1 MMANTGNM
9 PEALDVAG
17 SKHAPEAKYT
27 PEEIIA
33 KLQAHPKFGS
43 QIKPITKHQ
52 SAIISSGL
60 EPAVVIAGAG
70 SGKTETMSNRVLYL
84 VANGFATP
92 DQILGLTFT
101 RKAAGELS
109 VRIRKRLRQ
118 LSQLPE
124 FKHITTHSTA
134 VTTYHSYAGKLLS
147 EHAIRYGIDADAEPL
162 GEAAIW
168 QIASDVVRNWSDDSY
183 RNDSAVSTVIK
194 DLLGLSKFMLE
205 HQVAASDIKT
215 IGDEMLER
223 LQALAGSTNED
234 TRAVARAMRQRNSL
248 LPMVEAF
255 MERRKA
261 AGELSFDD
269 QMSLAA
275 DIAQNFVD
283 VGTLERGKFTVVLL
297 DEYQDTSQS
306 QVRMLSSLFGNSVSE
321 TGHPVMAVGD
331 PSQAIYTWRGA
342 SAGTMASFHK
352 YFPKAAGQTG
362 IEQFSLPTTFRNDKI
377 ILAAANTISEQIK
390 ADGGQQVVEL
400 EARNGAGEGELA
412 YGVYETVETESQAI
426 AEYFKAL
433 WNPESN
439 KSFAVLVRK
448 RSQIASIENALHEQG
463 LPVEVIGIGGL
474 IHIPEV
480 ADVVTLMK
488 IITDPDSGSSLMR
501 HLTGPRINL
510 GPRDIAALG
519 TFSRER
525 ATAMH
530 ADSKSFIKKIA
541 AGNPDQLEADDQFSG
556 SIIDALDEI
565 SSAHKHTFSEV
576 GYKRL
581 VVFAQD
587 LRRLRS
593 RAGGQITDLITEI
606 ENYLTL
612 ESELTL
618 REGSQSGRRHLDRFL
633 DEAAKFERSGGSV
646 SAFLDWLDI
655 ASDEEGGLKVGAPEV
670 RTDVVQI
677 LTVHMAKGAEWD
689 VVAIPG
695 LSEGTF
701 PGVNRSDPDN
711 WLKNEK
717 HVPFALRGDAHEL
730 PHFTLD
736 GITKNS
742 DAAKAIKEFAR
753 QCVDHIK
760 MREEM
765 RLAYVAVTRARTHL
779 ICTTA
784 WWRDGANWVS
794 PSNIFTLI
802 ATAASANG
810 GRLISDVAAPDETC
824 ENPTLENP
832 QTAAWPRDY
841 LGDKRAQ
848 FDAAIERVNASQ
860 VHPLVDSTDAEVN
873 SWIMDANS
881 LITEQRNRASDVVT
895 VALPTRLSTS
905 TLVALHE
912 NPQELALNIR
922 RPMPRGQDQYSRRGT
937 AFHLWVEQQFTDPAT
952 LFGEEYLDYLD
963 PLDDDSK
970 LEDLKAAWLKSVY
983 ANRTPARVE
992 VPFETT
998 IAGVLVRGRIDAVYK
1013 NPDGDGFQVVDW
1025 KTGSKQLGRSAQ
1037 VQLAMYRLAWAK
1049 LSGCDISKVSA
1060 AFHYVPTGIT
1070 DQPADLLDE
1079 AALIALISSVD
1090 EAQ

>member
-1 MMANTGNM
+1 M
-9 PEALDVAG
+9 
-17 SKHAPEAKYT
+17 SAKYT

-124 FKHITTHSTA
+124 FKHITSTSTA

-147 EHAIRYGIDADAEPL
+147 EHAIRYGIDADADPL

-194 DLLGLSKFMLE
+194 DLLGLSKLMLE
-205 HQVAASDIKT
+205 HQVKASDIEA
-215 IGDEMLER
+215 IGNEMLEK
-223 LQALAGSTNED
+223 LQLLGGSTNED
-234 TRAVARAMRQRNSL
+234 TRAVARAMQQRNSL
-248 LPMVEAF
+248 LPMVETF

-275 DIAQNFVD
+275 DIAQNFED
-283 VGTLERGKFTVVLL
+283 VGALERGKYTVVLL

-306 QVRMLSSLFGNSVSE
+306 QVRMLFSLYGA
-321 TGHPVMAVGD
+321 GHPVMAVGD

-352 YFPKAAGQTG
+352 YFPKAQGQTG
-362 IEQFSLPTTFRNDKI
+362 IEQFSLPTTFRNDTI
-377 ILAAANTISEQIK
+377 ILNAANAISAQIK

-400 EARNGAGEGELA
+400 EARTGAGAGELA
-412 YGVYETVETESQAI
+412 YGIYETVETESQAI
-426 AEYFKAL
+426 GEYFKAL
-433 WNPESN
+433 WNPDDN

-448 RSQIASIENALHEQG
+448 RSQIASIENALREQG

-488 IITDPDSGSSLMR
+488 IITDPDAGSSLMR

-519 TFSRER
+519 GFSRER
-525 ATAMH
+525 AKAMH

-565 SSAHKHTFSEV
+565 TTAKKNGFSDL
-576 GYKRL
+576 GYQRL
-581 VVFAQD
+581 VTFAQD

-593 RAGGQITDLITEI
+593 RAGGQITDLVTEI

-612 ESELTL
+612 ESEITL
-618 REGSQSGRRHLDRFL
+618 REGSQTGRRHLDRFL
-633 DEAAKFERSGGSV
+633 DEASKFERSGGSV
-646 SAFLDWLDI
+646 SAFLDWLDV

-689 VVAIPG
+689 VVAVPG

-730 PHFTLD
+730 PYFTLD

-742 DAAKAIKEFAR
+742 DASKAIKAFASE
-753 QCVDHIK
+753 CVDKIK

-765 RLAYVAVTRARTHL
+765 RLAYVAITRARTHL
-779 ICTTA
+779 ICTTS
-784 WWRDGANWVS
+784 WWRDGSKSVS

-802 ATAASANG
+802 AGAASAHG
-810 GRLISDVAAPDETC
+810 GRLISDIAAPEDGV

-832 QTAAWPRDY
+832 QTAVWPRDY
-841 LGDKRAQ
+841 LGNKRAQ
-848 FDAAIERVNASQ
+848 FDAAIELVNASD
-860 VHPLVDSTDAEVN
+860 VHSLIDSNDSEVN
-873 SWIMDANS
+873 SWIMDAHS
-881 LITEQRNRASDVVT
+881 LITEQRKRAIDVVE

-922 RPMPRGQDQYSRRGT
+922 RPIPRGQDQYSRRGT
-937 AFHLWVEQQFTDPAT
+937 AFHLWVERQFTDAAT
-952 LFGEEYLDYLD
+952 LFGDEYLDYLD

-970 LEDLKAAWLKSVY
+970 LEDLKAAWLKSTF

-998 IAGVLVRGRIDAVYK
+998 IAGVLIRGRIDAIYA
-1013 NPDGDGFQVVDW
+1013 DGDGFQVVDW
-1025 KTGSKQLGRSAQ
+1025 KTGSKQLGKSAQ

-1049 LSGCDISKVSA
+1049 LSGCDITKVSA
-1060 AFHYVPTGIT
+1060 AFYYVPSGVT

-1090 EAQ
+1090 PAS

>member
-1 MMANTGNM
+1 
-9 PEALDVAG
+9 
-17 SKHAPEAKYT
+17 
-27 PEEIIA
+27 
-33 KLQAHPKFGS
+33 
-43 QIKPITKHQ
+43 
-52 SAIISSGL
+52 
-60 EPAVVIAGAG
+60 
-70 SGKTETMSNRVLYL
+70 
-84 VANGFATP
+84 
-92 DQILGLTFT
+92 
-101 RKAAGELS
+101 
-109 VRIRKRLRQ
+109 
-118 LSQLPE
+118 
-124 FKHITTHSTA
+124 
-134 VTTYHSYAGKLLS
+134 
-147 EHAIRYGIDADAEPL
+147 
-162 GEAAIW
+162 
-168 QIASDVVRNWSDDSY
+168 
-183 RNDSAVSTVIK
+183 
-194 DLLGLSKFMLE
+194 MLE
-205 HQVAASDIKT
+205 HQVNAADIEV
-215 IGDEMLER
+215 IGNEMLEK
-223 LQALAGSTNED
+223 LQSLAGSTNED

-275 DIAQNFVD
+275 DIAQNFED
-283 VGTLERGKFTVVLL
+283 VGTLERGKYKIVLL

-306 QVRMLSSLFGNSVSE
+306 QVRMLSALYGNFVQE

-352 YFPKAAGQTG
+352 YFPKAEGQTG
-362 IEQFSLPTTFRNDKI
+362 TEQFSLPTTFRNDKI
-377 ILAAANTISEQIK
+377 ILAAANTISAEIK
-390 ADGGQQVVEL
+390 AAGGQQVVEL
-400 EARNGAGEGELA
+400 EASDNAGAGELA
-412 YGVYETVETESQAI
+412 YGIYETVETESQAI

-433 WNPESN
+433 WNPDAG
-439 KSFAVLVRK
+439 KSLAVLVRK
-448 RSQIASIENALHEQG
+448 RSQITSIENALREQG

-488 IITDPDSGSSLMR
+488 IITDPDAGSSLMR

-519 TFSRER
+519 AFSRER
-525 ATAMH
+525 AKAMH

-541 AGNPDQLEADDQFSG
+541 AGNPDQLEADDQFAG

-565 SSAHKHTFSEV
+565 TTAKKNSFSDL
-576 GYKRL
+576 GYQRL
-581 VVFAQD
+581 VSFAQD

-593 RAGGQITDLITEI
+593 RAGGQITDLVTEI

-612 ESELTL
+612 ESEITL
-618 REGSQSGRRHLDRFL
+618 REGTQTGRRHLDRFL
-633 DEAAKFERSGGSV
+633 DEASKFERSGGSV
-646 SAFLDWLDI
+646 SAFLDWLDV

-689 VVAIPG
+689 VVAVPG

-730 PHFTLD
+730 PYFSLD

-779 ICTTA
+779 ICTTS
-784 WWRDGANWVS
+784 WWRDGANSVS

-802 ATAASANG
+802 AGAASANG
-810 GRLISDVAAPDETC
+810 GRLISDVAAPDDDA
-824 ENPTLENP
+824 ENPTLENS
-832 QTAAWPRDY
+832 QTAVWPRDY

-848 FDAAIERVNASQ
+848 FDAAMELVKASD
-860 VHPLVDSTDAEVN
+860 VHPLIDSTDPEVN
-873 SWIMDANS
+873 SWIMDAHS
-881 LITEQRNRASDVVT
+881 LITEQRNRALDVLQ

-937 AFHLWVEQQFTDPAT
+937 AFHLWVEHQFTDAAT
-952 LFGEEYLDYLD
+952 LFGDEYLDYLD

-970 LEDLKAAWLKSVY
+970 LEDLKAKWLKSEF

-998 IAGVLVRGRIDAVYK
+998 IAGVLIRGRIDAIYA
-1013 NPDGDGFQVVDW
+1013 DGDGFQVVDW
-1025 KTGSKQLGRSAQ
+1025 KTGSKQLGKSAQ

-1049 LSGCDISKVSA
+1049 LSGCDISKISA

-1070 DQPADLLDE
+1070 DKPSDLLDE
-1079 AALIALISSVD
+1079 AALIALITSV
-1090 EAQ
+1090 ELPPQ

>member
-1 MMANTGNM
+1 MT
-9 PEALDVAG
+9 D
-17 SKHAPEAKYT
+17 AKYT
-27 PEEIIA
+27 PEQIIA

-124 FKHITTHSTA
+124 FKHITSTSTA

-194 DLLGLSKFMLE
+194 DLLGLSKLMLE
-205 HQVAASDIKT
+205 HQVKAADIES
-215 IGDEMLER
+215 IGNEMLER
-223 LQALAGSTNED
+223 LEALGGDTNDE
-234 TRAVARAMRQRNSL
+234 TRKVARAMHQRNSL

-275 DIAQNFVD
+275 DIAQNFED
-283 VGTLERGKFTVVLL
+283 VGVLERGKYKVVLL

-306 QVRMLSSLFGNSVSE
+306 QVRMLSSLYGA
-321 TGHPVMAVGD
+321 GHPVMAVGD

-352 YFPKAAGQTG
+352 YFPKAPGQTG
-362 IEQFSLPTTFRNDKI
+362 IEQFSLPTTFRNDAI
-377 ILAAANTISEQIK
+377 ILAAANSISAQIK

-400 EARNGAGEGELA
+400 EARDGAGAGELC
-412 YGVYETVETESQAI
+412 YGIYETVETESQAI

-433 WNPESN
+433 WNPAEG

-448 RSQIASIENALHEQG
+448 RSQIASIENALREQG

-488 IITDPDSGSSLMR
+488 IITDPDAGSSLMR

-519 TFSRER
+519 AFSRER
-525 ATAMH
+525 AKAMH

-541 AGNPDQLEADDQFSG
+541 AGNPEQLEADDQFAG

-565 SSAHKHTFSEV
+565 ASTKKSGFSDL
-576 GYKRL
+576 GYQRL
-581 VVFAQD
+581 LTFAQD

-593 RAGGQITDLITEI
+593 RAGGQITDLISEI

-612 ESELTL
+612 ESEITL
-618 REGSQSGRRHLDRFL
+618 REGSQTGRRHLDRFL
-633 DEAAKFERSGGSV
+633 DEASKFERSGGSV
-646 SAFLDWLDI
+646 SAFLDWLDV

-689 VVAIPG
+689 VVAVPG

-701 PGVNRSDPDN
+701 PGVNKSDPDN

-730 PHFTLD
+730 PNFSLE

-742 DAAKAIKEFAR
+742 EASKAIKAFAT
-753 QCVDHIK
+753 QCVDQIK

-779 ICTTA
+779 ICTTS
-784 WWRDGANWVS
+784 WWRDGANSVS
-794 PSNIFTLI
+794 PSQIFTLI
-802 ATAASANG
+802 ASAASAHG
-810 GRLISDVAAPDETC
+810 GRLISDVSAPDDDAD
-824 ENPTLENP
+824 NPTLENP
-832 QTAAWPRDY
+832 LTAIWPRDY
-841 LGDKRAQ
+841 LGDKRAE
-848 FDAAIERVNASQ
+848 FDAAIELVNASD
-860 VHPLVDSTDAEVN
+860 VHPLIDSQDPEVN
-873 SWIMDANS
+873 SWIMDAHS
-881 LITEQRNRASDVVT
+881 LITEVRNRASDVLEVP
-895 VALPTRLSTS
+895 LPSRMSTS
-905 TLVALHE
+905 TMVALHE

-937 AFHLWVEQQFTDPAT
+937 AFHLWVERQFTDAAT
-952 LFGEEYLDYLD
+952 LFGDEYLDYLD

-970 LEDLKAAWLKSVY
+970 LEDLKAAWLKSTF

-998 IAGVLVRGRIDAVYK
+998 IAGVLIRGRIDAVYA
-1013 NPDGDGFQVVDW
+1013 DGDGFQVVDW
-1025 KTGSKQLGRSAQ
+1025 KTGSKQLGKSAQ

-1049 LSGCDISKVSA
+1049 LSGCDISKISA
-1060 AFHYVPTGIT
+1060 AFHYVPSGIT
-1070 DQPADLLDE
+1070 DSPSDLLDE
-1079 AALIALISSVD
+1079 AALIALISNVQTQ
-1090 EAQ
+1090 AK

>member
-1 MMANTGNM
+1 MSTESIQ
-9 PEALDVAG
+9 PQ
-17 SKHAPEAKYT
+17 YT
-27 PEEIIA
+27 PEQIIA

-124 FKHITTHSTA
+124 FKHITSTSTA

-194 DLLGLSKFMLE
+194 DLLGLSKLMLE
-205 HQVAASDIKT
+205 HQVKAAEIES
-215 IGDEMLER
+215 IGNEMLER
-223 LQALAGSTNED
+223 LEALGGDTNDE
-234 TRAVARAMRQRNSL
+234 TRKVARAMRQRNSL

-275 DIAQNFVD
+275 DIAQNFED
-283 VGTLERGKFTVVLL
+283 VGVLERGKYKVVLL

-306 QVRMLSSLFGNSVSE
+306 QVRMLSSLYGA
-321 TGHPVMAVGD
+321 GHPVMAVGD

-362 IEQFSLPTTFRNDKI
+362 IEQFSLPTTFRNDAI
-377 ILAAANTISEQIK
+377 ILAAANSISAQIK

-400 EARNGAGEGELA
+400 EARDGAGAGELC
-412 YGVYETVETESQAI
+412 YGIYETVETESQAI

-433 WNPESN
+433 WNPAEG

-448 RSQIASIENALHEQG
+448 RSQIPSIENALREQG

-488 IITDPDSGSSLMR
+488 IITDPDAGSSLMR
-501 HLTGPRINL
+501 HITGPRINL

-519 TFSRER
+519 AFSRER
-525 ATAMH
+525 AKAMH

-541 AGNPDQLEADDQFSG
+541 AGNPEQLEADDQFAG

-565 SSAHKHTFSEV
+565 ASAKKSGFSDL
-576 GYKRL
+576 GYQRL
-581 VVFAQD
+581 LTFAQD

-593 RAGGQITDLITEI
+593 RAGGQITDLISEI

-612 ESELTL
+612 ESEITL
-618 REGSQSGRRHLDRFL
+618 REGSQTGRRHLDRFL
-633 DEAAKFERSGGSV
+633 DEASKFERSGGSV
-646 SAFLDWLDI
+646 SAFLDWLDV

-689 VVAIPG
+689 VVAVPG

-701 PGVNRSDPDN
+701 PGVNKSDPDN

-730 PHFTLD
+730 PNFSLE

-742 DAAKAIKEFAR
+742 EAAKAIKEFAR
-753 QCVDHIK
+753 QCVDQIK

-779 ICTTA
+779 ICTTS
-784 WWRDGANWVS
+784 WWRDGANSVS
-794 PSNIFTLI
+794 PSQIFTLI
-802 ATAASANG
+802 ASAASAHG
-810 GRLISDVAAPDETC
+810 GRLISDVSAPDDDAD
-824 ENPTLENP
+824 NPTLENP
-832 QTAAWPRDY
+832 LTAIWPRDY

-848 FDAAIERVNASQ
+848 FDAAIELVNASD
-860 VHPLVDSTDAEVN
+860 VHPLIDSQDPEVN
-873 SWIMDANS
+873 SWIMDAHS
-881 LITEQRNRASDVVT
+881 LITEVRNRASDVLEVP
-895 VALPTRLSTS
+895 LPSRMSTS
-905 TLVALHE
+905 TMVALHE

-937 AFHLWVEQQFTDPAT
+937 AFHLWVERQFTDAAT
-952 LFGEEYLDYLD
+952 LFGDEYLDYLD

-970 LEDLKAAWLKSVY
+970 LEDLKAAWLKSTF

-998 IAGVLVRGRIDAVYK
+998 IAGVLIRGRIDAVYK
-1013 NPDGDGFQVVDW
+1013 TENADGDGFQVVDW
-1025 KTGSKQLGRSAQ
+1025 KTGSKQLGKSAQ

-1049 LSGCDISKVSA
+1049 LSGCDISKISA
-1060 AFHYVPTGIT
+1060 AFHYVPSGIT
-1070 DQPADLLDE
+1070 DSPSDLLDE
-1079 AALIALISSVD
+1079 AALIALISNVQTQ
-1090 EAQ
+1090 AK

>member
-1 MMANTGNM
+1 M
-9 PEALDVAG
+9 
-17 SKHAPEAKYT
+17 SAKYT

-124 FKHITTHSTA
+124 FKHITSTSTA

-147 EHAIRYGIDADAEPL
+147 EHAIRYGIDADADPL

-194 DLLGLSKFMLE
+194 DLLGLSKLMLE
-205 HQVAASDIKT
+205 HQVKAADIEA
-215 IGDEMLER
+215 IGNEMLEK
-223 LQALAGSTNED
+223 LQLLGGSTNED
-234 TRAVARAMRQRNSL
+234 TRAVARALQQRNSL
-248 LPMVEAF
+248 LPMVETF

-275 DIAQNFVD
+275 DIAQNFED
-283 VGTLERGKFTVVLL
+283 VGALERGKYTVVLL

-306 QVRMLSSLFGNSVSE
+306 QVRMLSSLYGA
-321 TGHPVMAVGD
+321 GHPVMAVGD

-352 YFPKAAGQTG
+352 YFPKAQGQTG
-362 IEQFSLPTTFRNDKI
+362 IEQFSLPTTFRNDTI
-377 ILAAANTISEQIK
+377 ILNAANAISAQIK

-400 EARNGAGEGELA
+400 EARDGAGAGELA
-412 YGVYETVETESQAI
+412 YGIYETVETESQAI
-426 AEYFKAL
+426 GEYFKAL
-433 WNPESN
+433 WNPDDN

-448 RSQIASIENALHEQG
+448 RSQIASIENALREQG

-488 IITDPDSGSSLMR
+488 IITDPDAGSSLMR

-525 ATAMH
+525 AKAMH

-565 SSAHKHTFSEV
+565 TTAKKSGFSDL
-576 GYKRL
+576 GYQRL
-581 VVFAQD
+581 VTFAQE

-593 RAGGQITDLITEI
+593 RAGGQITDLVTEI

-612 ESELTL
+612 ESEITL
-618 REGSQSGRRHLDRFL
+618 REGSQTGLRHLDRFL
-633 DEAAKFERSGGSV
+633 DEASKFERSGGSV
-646 SAFLDWLDI
+646 SAFLDWLDV

-689 VVAIPG
+689 VVAVPG

-717 HVPFALRGDAHEL
+717 HVPFALRGDSHEL
-730 PHFTLD
+730 PYFTLD

-742 DAAKAIKEFAR
+742 DASKVIKAFASE
-753 QCVDHIK
+753 CVDKIK

-779 ICTTA
+779 ICTTS
-784 WWRDGANWVS
+784 WWRDGSKSVS

-802 ATAASANG
+802 AGAASAHG
-810 GRLISDVAAPDETC
+810 GRLISDVAAPEDGV
-824 ENPTLENP
+824 ENPALENP
-832 QTAAWPRDY
+832 MTAVWPRDY

-848 FDAAIERVNASQ
+848 FDAAIELVNTSD
-860 VHPLVDSTDAEVN
+860 VHPLIDSQDSEIN
-873 SWIMDANS
+873 SWIMDAHS
-881 LITEQRNRASDVVT
+881 LITEQRKRAIDVVE
-895 VALPTRLSTS
+895 VALPSRMSTS

-937 AFHLWVEQQFTDPAT
+937 AFHLWVERQFTDAAT
-952 LFGEEYLDYLD
+952 LFGDEYLDYLD

-970 LEDLKAAWLKSVY
+970 LEDLKAAWLKSAF

-998 IAGVLVRGRIDAVYK
+998 IAGVLIRGRIDAIYT
-1013 NPDGDGFQVVDW
+1013 DGDGFQVVDW
-1025 KTGSKQLGRSAQ
+1025 KTGSKQLGKSAQ

-1049 LSGCDISKVSA
+1049 LSGCDISKISA
-1060 AFHYVPTGIT
+1060 AFHYVPTGVT

-1079 AALIALISSVD
+1079 AALITLISSI
-1090 EAQ
+1090 EQSELKPSK

>member
-1 MMANTGNM
+1 M
-9 PEALDVAG
+9 
-17 SKHAPEAKYT
+17 SAKYT

-124 FKHITTHSTA
+124 FKHITSTSTA

-147 EHAIRYGIDADAEPL
+147 EHAIRYGIDADADPL

-194 DLLGLSKFMLE
+194 DLLGLSKLMLE
-205 HQVAASDIKT
+205 HQVKAADIEA
-215 IGDEMLER
+215 IGNEMLEK
-223 LQALAGSTNED
+223 LQLLGGSTNED
-234 TRAVARAMRQRNSL
+234 TRAVARAMQQRNSL
-248 LPMVEAF
+248 LPMVETF

-275 DIAQNFVD
+275 DIAQNFED
-283 VGTLERGKFTVVLL
+283 VCALERGKYTVVLL

-306 QVRMLSSLFGNSVSE
+306 QVRMLSSLYGA
-321 TGHPVMAVGD
+321 GHPVMAVGD

-352 YFPKAAGQTG
+352 YFPKAQGQTG
-362 IEQFSLPTTFRNDKI
+362 IEQFSLPTTFRNDTI
-377 ILAAANTISEQIK
+377 ILNAANAISAQIK

-400 EARNGAGEGELA
+400 EARDGAGAGELA
-412 YGVYETVETESQAI
+412 YGIYETVETESQAI
-426 AEYFKAL
+426 GEYFKEL
-433 WNPESN
+433 WNPDDN

-448 RSQIASIENALHEQG
+448 RSQIASIENALREQG

-488 IITDPDSGSSLMR
+488 IITDPDAGSSLMR

-525 ATAMH
+525 AKAMH

-556 SIIDALDEI
+556 AIIDALDEI
-565 SSAHKHTFSEV
+565 TTAKKSGFSDL
-576 GYKRL
+576 GYQRL
-581 VVFAQD
+581 VTFAQD

-593 RAGGQITDLITEI
+593 RAGGQITDLVTEI

-612 ESELTL
+612 ESEITL
-618 REGSQSGRRHLDRFL
+618 REGTQTGRRHLDRFL
-633 DEAAKFERSGGSV
+633 DEASKFERSGGSV
-646 SAFLDWLDI
+646 SAFLDWLDV

-689 VVAIPG
+689 VVAVPG

-730 PHFTLD
+730 PYFTLD

-742 DAAKAIKEFAR
+742 DASKAIKAFASE
-753 QCVDHIK
+753 CVDKIK

-779 ICTTA
+779 ICTTS
-784 WWRDGANWVS
+784 WWRDGSKSVS

-802 ATAASANG
+802 AGAASAHG
-810 GRLISDVAAPDETC
+810 GRLISDFAAPEDGV

-832 QTAAWPRDY
+832 QTAIWPRDY

-848 FDAAIERVNASQ
+848 FDAAIKLVNASE
-860 VHPLVDSTDAEVN
+860 VHPLIDSQDSEVN
-873 SWIMDANS
+873 SWIMDAHS
-881 LITEQRNRASDVVT
+881 LITEQRNRASDVLQ

-937 AFHLWVEQQFTDPAT
+937 AFHLWVERQFTDAAT

-970 LEDLKAAWLKSVY
+970 LEYLKATWLKSAF

-998 IAGVLVRGRIDAVYK
+998 IAGVLIRGRIDAVY
-1013 NPDGDGFQVVDW
+1013 PDGDGFQVVDW
-1025 KTGSKQLGRSAQ
+1025 KTGSKQLGKSAQ

-1049 LSGCDISKVSA
+1049 LSGCEISKISA
-1060 AFHYVPTGIT
+1060 AFHYVPTGVT

-1079 AALIALISSVD
+1079 AALISLISSI
-1090 EAQ
+1090 EQSE

>member
-1 MMANTGNM
+1 MT
-9 PEALDVAG
+9 D
-17 SKHAPEAKYT
+17 AKYT
-27 PEEIIA
+27 PEQIIA
-33 KLQAHPKFGS
+33 KLQAHPKFGA

-124 FKHITTHSTA
+124 FKHITSTSTA

-147 EHAIRYGIDADAEPL
+147 EHAIRYGIDAEAEPL

-194 DLLGLSKFMLE
+194 DLLGLSKLMLE
-205 HQVAASDIKT
+205 NQVKAADIES
-215 IGDEMLER
+215 IGNEMLEK
-223 LQALAGSTNED
+223 LQSLAGSTNED

-275 DIAQNFVD
+275 DIAQNFDD
-283 VGTLERGKFTVVLL
+283 VGVLERGKYKVVLL

-306 QVRMLSSLFGNSVSE
+306 QVRMLSSLYGA
-321 TGHPVMAVGD
+321 GHPVMAVGD

-362 IEQFSLPTTFRNDKI
+362 VEQFSLPTTFRNDAI
-377 ILAAANTISEQIK
+377 ILAAANSISAQIK

-400 EARNGAGEGELA
+400 EARDGAGAGELC
-412 YGVYETVETESQAI
+412 YGIYETVETESQAI

-448 RSQIASIENALHEQG
+448 RSQIPSIENALREQG

-488 IITDPDSGSSLMR
+488 IITDPDAGSSLMR
-501 HLTGPRINL
+501 HLTGARINL

-519 TFSRER
+519 AFSRER
-525 ATAMH
+525 AKAMH
-530 ADSKSFIKKIA
+530 ADSKSFTKKIA
-541 AGNPDQLEADDQFSG
+541 AGNPEQLEADDQFAG

-565 SSAHKHTFSEV
+565 ASAKKSGFSDL
-576 GYKRL
+576 GYQRL
-581 VVFAQD
+581 LTFAQD

-593 RAGGQITDLITEI
+593 RAGGQITDLISEI

-612 ESELTL
+612 ESEITL
-618 REGSQSGRRHLDRFL
+618 REGSQTGRRHLDRFL
-633 DEAAKFERSGGSV
+633 DEASKFERSGGSV
-646 SAFLDWLDI
+646 SAFLDWLDV

-689 VVAIPG
+689 VVAVPG

-701 PGVNRSDPDN
+701 PGVNKSDPDN

-730 PHFTLD
+730 PNFSLEE
-736 GITKNS
+736 ITKNS
-742 DAAKAIKEFAR
+742 EASKAIKAFAT
-753 QCVDHIK
+753 QCVDQIK

-779 ICTTA
+779 ICTTS
-784 WWRDGANWVS
+784 WWRDGANSVS
-794 PSNIFTLI
+794 PSQIFSLI
-802 ATAASANG
+802 ASAASAHG
-810 GRLISDVAAPDETC
+810 GRLISDVSAPDDDAD
-824 ENPTLENP
+824 NPTLENP
-832 QTAAWPRDY
+832 LTAIWPRDY

-848 FDAAIERVNASQ
+848 FDAAIDLVNASD
-860 VHPLVDSTDAEVN
+860 VHPLIDSQDPEVN
-873 SWIMDANS
+873 SWIMDAHS
-881 LITEQRNRASDVVT
+881 LITEVRNRASDVLEVP
-895 VALPTRLSTS
+895 LPSRMSTS
-905 TLVALHE
+905 TMVALHE

-937 AFHLWVEQQFTDPAT
+937 AFHLWVERQFTDAAT
-952 LFGEEYLDYLD
+952 LFGDEYLDYLD

-970 LEDLKAAWLKSVY
+970 LEDLKAAWLKSTF

-998 IAGVLVRGRIDAVYK
+998 IAGVLIRGRIDAVYK
-1013 NPDGDGFQVVDW
+1013 TENADGDGFQVVDW
-1025 KTGSKQLGRSAQ
+1025 KTGSKQLGKSAQ
-1037 VQLAMYRLAWAK
+1037 VQLAMYRFAWAK
-1049 LSGCDISKVSA
+1049 LSGCDISKISA
-1060 AFHYVPTGIT
+1060 AFHYVPTGVT
-1070 DQPADLLDE
+1070 DSPADLLDE
-1079 AALIALISSVD
+1079 AALIALLTSVED
-1090 EAQ
+1090 KQ

>member
-1 MMANTGNM
+1 MTFTNM
-9 PEALDVAG
+9 
-17 SKHAPEAKYT
+17 SEAKYS

-124 FKHITTHSTA
+124 FKHITSTSTA

-147 EHAIRYGIDADAEPL
+147 EHAIRYGIDADADPL

-194 DLLGLSKFMLE
+194 DLLGLSKLMLE
-205 HQVAASDIKT
+205 HQVKASDIEV
-215 IGDEMLER
+215 IGNEMLEK
-223 LQALAGSTNED
+223 LQLLAGSTNED

-275 DIAQNFVD
+275 DIAENFED
-283 VGTLERGKFTVVLL
+283 VGALERGKYTVVLL

-306 QVRMLSSLFGNSVSE
+306 QVRMLSSLYCA
-321 TGHPVMAVGD
+321 GHPVMAVGD

-362 IEQFSLPTTFRNDKI
+362 IEQFSLPTTFRNDTI
-377 ILAAANTISEQIK
+377 ILAAANTISAEIK
-390 ADGGQQVVEL
+390 AAGGQQVVEL

-433 WNPESN
+433 WNPDDN

-448 RSQIASIENALHEQG
+448 RSQITSIENALREHG

-488 IITDPDSGSSLMR
+488 IITDPDAGSSLMR

-519 TFSRER
+519 AFSRER
-525 ATAMH
+525 AKAMH
-530 ADSKSFIKKIA
+530 TDSKSFIKKIA
-541 AGNPDQLEADDQFSG
+541 AGNPDQLEADDQFAG

-565 SSAHKHTFSEV
+565 TAAKKSSFSDL
-576 GYKRL
+576 GYQRL
-581 VVFAQD
+581 LAFAQD

-593 RAGGQITDLITEI
+593 RAGGQITDLVTEI

-612 ESELTL
+612 ESEITL
-618 REGSQSGRRHLDRFL
+618 REGSQTGRRHLDRFL
-633 DEAAKFERSGGSV
+633 DEASKFERSGGSV
-646 SAFLDWLDI
+646 SAFLDWLDV

-689 VVAIPG
+689 VVAVPG

-701 PGVNRSDPDN
+701 PGVNKSDPDN

-730 PHFTLD
+730 PYFTLD
-736 GITKNS
+736 GVTKNS
-742 DAAKAIKEFAR
+742 EAGKVIREFGT
-753 QCVDHIK
+753 QCVDRIK

-779 ICTTA
+779 LCTTA
-784 WWRDGANWVS
+784 WWRDGAKAVS
-794 PSNIFTLI
+794 PSQIFNLI
-802 ATAASANG
+802 AGSASANG
-810 GRLISDVAAPDETC
+810 GQLISDVAAPEDDV
-824 ENPTLENP
+824 ENPSLENP
-832 QTAAWPRDY
+832 VTAVWPRDY

-848 FDAAIERVNASQ
+848 FDAAIQLVHSSD
-860 VHPLVDSTDAEVN
+860 VHPLSDSQDAEVN
-873 SWIMDANS
+873 SWIMDAHS
-881 LITEQRNRASDVVT
+881 LITEQRNRASDGVE
-895 VALPTRLSTS
+895 VALPSRMSTS

-912 NPQELALNIR
+912 DPAELALNIR

-937 AFHLWVEQQFTDPAT
+937 AFHLWVERQFTDAAT
-952 LFGEEYLDYLD
+952 LFGDEYLDYLD

-970 LEDLKAAWLKSVY
+970 LEDLKAAWLKSKF

-998 IAGVLVRGRIDAVYK
+998 IGGVLIRGRIDAIYA
-1013 NPDGDGFQVVDW
+1013 DGDGFQVVDW
-1025 KTGSKQLGRSAQ
+1025 KTGSKQLGKSAQ

-1049 LSGCDISKVSA
+1049 LSGCDISKISA

-1079 AALIALISSVD
+1079 AALIALIGSVD
-1090 EAQ
+1090 TLTQ

>member
-1 MMANTGNM
+1 MT
-9 PEALDVAG
+9 D
-17 SKHAPEAKYT
+17 AKYT

-124 FKHITTHSTA
+124 FKHITSSSTS

-147 EHAIRYGIDADAEPL
+147 EHAIRYGIDADADPL

-205 HQVAASDIKT
+205 HQVKASDIEA
-215 IGDEMLER
+215 IGNEMLEK
-223 LQALAGSTNED
+223 LQVLGGSTNED

-248 LPMVEAF
+248 LPMVETF

-261 AGELSFDD
+261 SGELSFDD

-275 DIAQNFVD
+275 DISQNFED
-283 VGTLERGKFTVVLL
+283 VGALERGKYTVVLL

-306 QVRMLSSLFGNSVSE
+306 QVRMLSSLYGA
-321 TGHPVMAVGD
+321 GHPVMAVGD

-352 YFPKAAGQTG
+352 YFPKADGQTG
-362 IEQFSLPTTFRNDKI
+362 TEQFSLPTTFRNDKI
-377 ILAAANTISEQIK
+377 ILAAANSISAQIK

-400 EARNGAGEGELA
+400 EARTGAGDGELA
-412 YGVYETVETESQAI
+412 YGIYETVETESQAI
-426 AEYFKAL
+426 AEYFKEL
-433 WNPESN
+433 WNPEAG

-448 RSQIASIENALHEQG
+448 RSQIPSIENALREQG

-488 IITDPDSGSSLMR
+488 IITNPDAGSSLMR

-519 TFSRER
+519 EFSRER
-525 ATAMH
+525 AKAMH

-541 AGNPDQLEADDQFSG
+541 AGNPDQLEADDQFAG

-565 SSAHKHTFSEV
+565 TSAKKNGFSDL
-576 GYKRL
+576 GYQRL
-581 VVFAQD
+581 VAFAHD

-593 RAGGQITDLITEI
+593 RAGGQITDLVTEI

-612 ESELTL
+612 ESEITL
-618 REGSQSGRRHLDRFL
+618 REGTQTGRRHLDRFL

-646 SAFLDWLDI
+646 SAFLDWLDV

-689 VVAIPG
+689 VVAVPG

-730 PHFTLD
+730 PVFTLD
-736 GITKNS
+736 GISKNS
-742 DAAKAIKEFAR
+742 EAAKAIKEFAR

-779 ICTTA
+779 LCTTS
-784 WWRDGANWVS
+784 WWRDGSNSVS
-794 PSNIFTLI
+794 PSQIFTLI
-802 ATAASANG
+802 AGAASAHG
-810 GRLISDVAAPDETC
+810 GRLISDCVAPEDGV

-832 QTAAWPRDY
+832 QTAMWPRDY

-848 FDAAIERVNASQ
+848 FDAAIALVNSSD
-860 VHPLVDSTDAEVN
+860 VHPLLDSQDAEVN
-873 SWIMDANS
+873 SWIMDAHS
-881 LITEQRNRASDVVT
+881 LITEQRNHALDVVS
-895 VALPTRLSTS
+895 VPLPTRLSTS

-937 AFHLWVEQQFTDPAT
+937 AFHLWVERQFTDAAT
-952 LFGEEYLDYLD
+952 LFGDEYLDYLD

-970 LEDLKAAWLKSVY
+970 LEDLKATWLKSSF
-983 ANRTPARVE
+983 ANRTPTRVE

-998 IAGVLVRGRIDAVYK
+998 IAGVLIRGRIDAVYS
-1013 NPDGDGFQVVDW
+1013 DGDGFQVVDW
-1025 KTGSKQLGRSAQ
+1025 KTGSKQLGKSAQ

-1049 LSGCDISKVSA
+1049 LSGCDISKISA
-1060 AFHYVPTGIT
+1060 AFHYVPTGVT

-1079 AALIALISSVD
+1079 EALVALIRSIDHA
-1090 EAQ
+1090 

>member
-1 MMANTGNM
+1 M
-9 PEALDVAG
+9 
-17 SKHAPEAKYT
+17 SAKYT

-124 FKHITTHSTA
+124 FKHITSTSTA

-147 EHAIRYGIDADAEPL
+147 EHAIRYGIDADADPL

-194 DLLGLSKFMLE
+194 DLLGLSKLMLE
-205 HQVAASDIKT
+205 HQVKAADIEA
-215 IGDEMLER
+215 IGNEMLEK
-223 LQALAGSTNED
+223 LQLLGGSTNED
-234 TRAVARAMRQRNSL
+234 TRAVARAMQQRNSL
-248 LPMVEAF
+248 LPMVETF

-275 DIAQNFVD
+275 DIAQNFED
-283 VGTLERGKFTVVLL
+283 VGALERGKYTVVLL

-306 QVRMLSSLFGNSVSE
+306 QVRMLSSLYGA
-321 TGHPVMAVGD
+321 GHPVMAVGD

-352 YFPKAAGQTG
+352 YFPKAQGQTG
-362 IEQFSLPTTFRNDKI
+362 IEQFSLPTTFRNDTI
-377 ILAAANTISEQIK
+377 ILNAANAISAQIK

-400 EARNGAGEGELA
+400 EARDGAGAGELA
-412 YGVYETVETESQAI
+412 YGIYETVETESQAI
-426 AEYFKAL
+426 GEYFKAL
-433 WNPESN
+433 WNPGDN

-448 RSQIASIENALHEQG
+448 RSQIASIENALREQG

-488 IITDPDSGSSLMR
+488 IITDPDAGSSLMR

-519 TFSRER
+519 GFSRER
-525 ATAMH
+525 AKAMH

-565 SSAHKHTFSEV
+565 TTAKKSGFSDL
-576 GYKRL
+576 GYQRL
-581 VVFAQD
+581 VTFAQD
-587 LRRLRS
+587 LRGLRS
-593 RAGGQITDLITEI
+593 RAGGQITDLVTEI

-612 ESELTL
+612 ESEITL
-618 REGSQSGRRHLDRFL
+618 REGSQTGRRHLDRFL
-633 DEAAKFERSGGSV
+633 DEASKFERSGGSV
-646 SAFLDWLDI
+646 SAFLDWLDV

-689 VVAIPG
+689 VVAVPG

-730 PHFTLD
+730 PYFTLD

-742 DAAKAIKEFAR
+742 DASKAIKAFASE
-753 QCVDHIK
+753 CVDKIK

-779 ICTTA
+779 ICTTS
-784 WWRDGANWVS
+784 WWRDGSKSVS

-802 ATAASANG
+802 AGAASAHG
-810 GRLISDVAAPDETC
+810 GRLISDIAAPEDGV

-832 QTAAWPRDY
+832 QTAVWPRDY

-848 FDAAIERVNASQ
+848 FDAAIELVNASK
-860 VHPLVDSTDAEVN
+860 VHPLINSQDNEVN
-873 SWIMDANS
+873 SWIMDAHC
-881 LITEQRNRASDVVT
+881 LITEQQKRAIDVVE

-937 AFHLWVEQQFTDPAT
+937 AFHLWIERQFTDAAT
-952 LFGEEYLDYLD
+952 LFGDEYLDYLD

-970 LEDLKAAWLKSVY
+970 LEDLKAAWLKSAF

-998 IAGVLVRGRIDAVYK
+998 IAGVLIRGRIDAIYA
-1013 NPDGDGFQVVDW
+1013 DGDGFQVVDW
-1025 KTGSKQLGRSAQ
+1025 KTGSKQLGKSAQ

-1049 LSGCDISKVSA
+1049 LSGCDISKISA
-1060 AFHYVPTGIT
+1060 AFHYVPTGVT

-1079 AALIALISSVD
+1079 AALTDLISSID
-1090 EAQ
+1090 QA

>member
-1 MMANTGNM
+1 MTKAQ
-9 PEALDVAG
+9 
-17 SKHAPEAKYT
+17 YT
-27 PEEIIA
+27 PEEIIE
-33 KLQAHPKFGS
+33 KLQKKFGS
-43 QIKPITKHQ
+43 EIKPITEHQ

-84 VANGFATP
+84 VANGLATP

-118 LSQLPE
+118 LSQLDE
-124 FKHITTHSTA
+124 FKHITSTSTA

-147 EHAIRYGIDADAEPL
+147 EHAIRYGIDADADPL

-168 QIASDVVRNWSDDSY
+168 QIASDVVRTWSDDSY

-194 DLLGLSKFMLE
+194 DLLGLSKLMLE
-205 HQVAASDIKT
+205 HQVKASDIEV
-215 IGDEMLER
+215 IGNDMLEK
-223 LQALAGSTNED
+223 LQLLAGSTNED
-234 TRAVARAMRQRNSL
+234 TRAVARAMRQRNGL

-275 DIAQNFVD
+275 DIAQNFED
-283 VGTLERGKFTVVLL
+283 VGTLERGKYTVVLL

-306 QVRMLSSLFGNSVSE
+306 QVRMLSSLYGA
-321 TGHPVMAVGD
+321 GHPVMAVGD

-342 SAGTMASFHK
+342 SAGTMASFSK
-352 YFPKAAGQTG
+352 YFPKAQGQTG
-362 IEQFSLPTTFRNDKI
+362 TEEFSLPRTFRNDKI
-377 ILAAANTISEQIK
+377 ILAAANTISAEIK
-390 ADGGQQVVEL
+390 AAGGQQVVEL
-400 EARNGAGEGELA
+400 EARTGAGDGELA
-412 YGVYETVETESQAI
+412 YGIYETVETESQAI

-433 WNPESN
+433 WNPEEK

-448 RSQIASIENALHEQG
+448 RSQIVSIENALCEQG

-488 IITDPDSGSSLMR
+488 IITDPDAGSSLMR
-501 HLTGPRINL
+501 HLTGARINL

-519 TFSRER
+519 AFSRER
-525 ATAMH
+525 AKAMH

-565 SSAHKHTFSEV
+565 TSAKKSGFSDL
-576 GYKRL
+576 GYQRL
-581 VVFAQD
+581 VTFAQD

-593 RAGGQITDLITEI
+593 RAGGQITDLVTEI

-612 ESELTL
+612 ESEITL
-618 REGSQSGRRHLDRFL
+618 REGSQTGRRHLDRFL
-633 DEAAKFERSGGSV
+633 DEASKFERSGGSV

-689 VVAIPG
+689 VVAVPG

-730 PHFTLD
+730 PHFTLE

-742 DAAKAIKEFAR
+742 EAAKAIKEFAR

-779 ICTTA
+779 ICTTS
-784 WWRDGANWVS
+784 WWRDGANSVS

-802 ATAASANG
+802 AGAASANG
-810 GRLISDVAAPDETC
+810 GRLISDVEAPDDDA

-832 QTAAWPRDY
+832 LTAIWPRDY

-848 FDAAIERVNASQ
+848 FDAAIALVNASD
-860 VHPLVDSTDAEVN
+860 VHPLVDSKDLEVN
-873 SWIMDANS
+873 SWIMDAHS
-881 LITEQRNRASDVVT
+881 LITEQRNRASDVVQ

-937 AFHLWVEQQFTDPAT
+937 AFHLWVERQFTDAAT
-952 LFGEEYLDYLD
+952 LFGDEYLDYLD

-970 LEDLKAAWLKSVY
+970 LEDLKAAWLKSSF

-998 IAGVLVRGRIDAVYK
+998 IAGVLIRGRIDAVYR
-1013 NPDGDGFQVVDW
+1013 DGDGFQVVDW
-1025 KTGSKQLGRSAQ
+1025 KTGSKQLGKSAQ

-1049 LSGCDISKVSA
+1049 LSGCDISKISA
-1060 AFHYVPTGIT
+1060 AFHYVPTGVT

-1079 AALIALISSVD
+1079 AALIALITAVD
-1090 EAQ
+1090 LQE

>member
-1 MMANTGNM
+1 MT
-9 PEALDVAG
+9 D
-17 SKHAPEAKYT
+17 AKYT
-27 PEEIIA
+27 PEEIIT

-124 FKHITTHSTA
+124 FKHITSNSTA

-183 RNDSAVSTVIK
+183 RNNSAVSTVIK
-194 DLLGLSKFMLE
+194 DLLGLSKLMLE
-205 HQVAASDIKT
+205 HQVKPADIEA
-215 IGDEMLER
+215 IGNEMLEK
-223 LQALAGSTNED
+223 LQMLGGGTNED
-234 TRAVARAMRQRNSL
+234 TRAVARAMQQRNSL
-248 LPMVEAF
+248 LPMVESF
-255 MERRKA
+255 MQRRKA

-275 DIAQNFVD
+275 DIAQNFED
-283 VGTLERGKFTVVLL
+283 VGTLERGKYTVVLL

-306 QVRMLSSLFGNSVSE
+306 QVRMLSSLYGA
-321 TGHPVMAVGD
+321 GHPVMAVGD

-352 YFPKAAGQTG
+352 YFPKAQGQTG
-362 IEQFSLPTTFRNDKI
+362 IEQFSLPTTFRNDTI
-377 ILAAANTISEQIK
+377 ILTAANAISAQIK

-400 EARNGAGEGELA
+400 EARDGAGAGELA
-412 YGVYETVETESQAI
+412 YGIYETVETESQAI
-426 AEYFKAL
+426 AEYFKQL
-433 WNPESN
+433 WNPADN

-448 RSQIASIENALHEQG
+448 RSQITSIENALREQG

-488 IITDPDSGSSLMR
+488 IITDPDAGSSLMR

-519 TFSRER
+519 GFSRER
-525 ATAMH
+525 AKAMH

-541 AGNPDQLEADDQFSG
+541 AGNPDQLEADDQFAG

-565 SSAHKHTFSEV
+565 ASAKKSGFSDI
-576 GYKRL
+576 GYQRL
-581 VVFAQD
+581 VTFAQD

-593 RAGGQITDLITEI
+593 RAGGQITDLVTEI

-612 ESELTL
+612 ESEITL
-618 REGSQSGRRHLDRFL
+618 REGSQTGRRHLDRFL
-633 DEAAKFERSGGSV
+633 DEASKFERSGGSV
-646 SAFLDWLDI
+646 SAFLDWLDV

-689 VVAIPG
+689 VVAVPG

-701 PGVNRSDPDN
+701 PGVNKSDPDN

-730 PHFTLD
+730 PHFSLD
-736 GITKNS
+736 GIIKNS
-742 DAAKAIKEFAR
+742 DASKAIKAFAS
-753 QCVDHIK
+753 QCVDQIK

-779 ICTTA
+779 ICTTS
-784 WWRDGANWVS
+784 WWRDGSRSVS

-802 ATAASANG
+802 AGAASANG
-810 GRLISDVAAPDETC
+810 GRLISDVAPPEDGV

-832 QTAAWPRDY
+832 QMAIWPRDY
-841 LGDKRAQ
+841 LGDKRSQ
-848 FDAAIERVNASQ
+848 FDATIALVNESA
-860 VHPLVDSTDAEVN
+860 VHPLIDSKDFEVN
-873 SWIMDANS
+873 SWIMDAHS
-881 LITEQRNRASDVVT
+881 LITEQRKRAIDLVE

-937 AFHLWVEQQFTDPAT
+937 AFHLWVERQFTDAAT
-952 LFGEEYLDYLD
+952 LFGDEYLDYLD

-970 LEDLKAAWLKSVY
+970 LEDLKAAWLKSGF

-998 IAGVLVRGRIDAVYK
+998 IAGVLIRGRIDAIYS
-1013 NPDGDGFQVVDW
+1013 DGDGFQVVDW
-1025 KTGSKQLGRSAQ
+1025 KTGSKQLGKSAQ

-1049 LSGCDISKVSA
+1049 LSGCDISKISA
-1060 AFHYVPTGIT
+1060 AFHYVPTGVT

-1079 AALIALISSVD
+1079 AALISLISNVQTQ
-1090 EAQ
+1090 AI

>member
-1 MMANTGNM
+1 MT
-9 PEALDVAG
+9 D
-17 SKHAPEAKYT
+17 AKYT

-60 EPAVVIAGAG
+60 ETAVVIAGAG

-124 FKHITTHSTA
+124 FKHIVSTSTA

-147 EHAIRYGIDADAEPL
+147 EHAIRYGIDADADPL

-205 HQVAASDIKT
+205 HQVKAADIEA
-215 IGDEMLER
+215 IDNEMLER
-223 LQALAGSTNED
+223 LQLLGGSTNED

-261 AGELSFDD
+261 SGELSFDD

-275 DIAQNFVD
+275 DIAQNFED
-283 VGTLERGKFTVVLL
+283 VGTLERGKYTVVLL

-306 QVRMLSSLFGNSVSE
+306 QVRMLSSLYGA
-321 TGHPVMAVGD
+321 GHPVMAVGD

-352 YFPKAAGQTG
+352 YFPKAVGQTG
-362 IEQFSLPTTFRNDKI
+362 TEQFSLPTTFRNDKI
-377 ILAAANTISEQIK
+377 ILAAANSISAQIK

-400 EARNGAGEGELA
+400 EARTGAGDGVLA
-412 YGVYETVETESQAI
+412 YGIYETVETESQAI
-426 AEYFKAL
+426 AEYFKEL
-433 WNPESN
+433 WNPDAG

-448 RSQIASIENALHEQG
+448 RSQIPSIENALREQG

-488 IITDPDSGSSLMR
+488 IITDPDAGSSLMR
-501 HLTGPRINL
+501 HLTGPRISL

-519 TFSRER
+519 GFSRER
-525 ATAMH
+525 AKAMH

-541 AGNPDQLEADDQFSG
+541 AGNPDQLEADDQFAG

-565 SSAHKHTFSEV
+565 ATAKKNGFSDL
-576 GYKRL
+576 GYQRL
-581 VVFAQD
+581 VAFAHD

-593 RAGGQITDLITEI
+593 RAGGQITDLVTEI

-612 ESELTL
+612 ESEITL
-618 REGSQSGRRHLDRFL
+618 REGSQTGRRHLDRFL

-646 SAFLDWLDI
+646 SAFLDWLDV

-689 VVAIPG
+689 VVAVPG

-730 PHFTLD
+730 PVFTLD
-736 GITKNS
+736 GISKNS
-742 DAAKAIKEFAR
+742 EAAKAIKEFAR

-779 ICTTA
+779 LCTTS
-784 WWRDGANWVS
+784 WWRDGANSVS
-794 PSNIFTLI
+794 PSQIFTLI
-802 ATAASANG
+802 AGAASAHG
-810 GRLISDVAAPDETC
+810 GRLISDCAAPDDDA

-832 QTAAWPRDY
+832 QTAMWPRDC

-848 FDAAIERVNASQ
+848 FDAAIALVNASD
-860 VHPLVDSTDAEVN
+860 VHPLLDSQDAEVN
-873 SWIMDANS
+873 SWIMDAHS
-881 LITEQRNRASDVVT
+881 LITEQRNRALDVVS
-895 VALPTRLSTS
+895 VPLPTRLSTS

-912 NPQELALNIR
+912 NPQVLALNIR

-937 AFHLWVEQQFTDPAT
+937 AFHLWVEGQFTEAAT
-952 LFGEEYLDYLD
+952 LFGDEYLDYLD

-970 LEDLKAAWLKSVY
+970 LEDLKASWLKSSF

-998 IAGVLVRGRIDAVYK
+998 IAGVLIRGRIDAVYS
-1013 NPDGDGFQVVDW
+1013 DGDGFQVVDW
-1025 KTGSKQLGRSAQ
+1025 KTGSKQLGKSAQ

-1049 LSGCDISKVSA
+1049 LSGCDISKISA
-1060 AFHYVPTGIT
+1060 AFHYVPTGVT

-1079 AALIALISSVD
+1079 AALVALISSID
-1090 EAQ
+1090 HA

>member
-1 MMANTGNM
+1 MT
-9 PEALDVAG
+9 D
-17 SKHAPEAKYT
+17 AKYT

-33 KLQAHPKFGS
+33 KLQSHPKFGS

-60 EPAVVIAGAG
+60 EPAVVVAGAG

-124 FKHITTHSTA
+124 FKHITSNSTA

-194 DLLGLSKFMLE
+194 DLLGLSKLMLE
-205 HQVAASDIKT
+205 HQVKAADIEA
-215 IGDEMLER
+215 IGNEMLEK
-223 LQALAGSTNED
+223 LQMLGGGTNED
-234 TRAVARAMRQRNSL
+234 TRAVARAMQQRNSL
-248 LPMVEAF
+248 LPMVESF
-255 MERRKA
+255 MQRRKA

-275 DIAQNFVD
+275 DIAQNFED
-283 VGTLERGKFTVVLL
+283 VGTLERGKYTVVLL

-306 QVRMLSSLFGNSVSE
+306 QVRMLSSLYGA
-321 TGHPVMAVGD
+321 GHPVMAVGD

-352 YFPKAAGQTG
+352 YFPKGQGQTG
-362 IEQFSLPTTFRNDKI
+362 IEQFSLPTTFRNDTI
-377 ILAAANTISEQIK
+377 ILTAANAISAQIK

-400 EARNGAGEGELA
+400 EARDGAGAGELA
-412 YGVYETVETESQAI
+412 YGIYETVETESQAI
-426 AEYFKAL
+426 AEYFKEL
-433 WNPESN
+433 WNPADN

-448 RSQIASIENALHEQG
+448 RSQITSIENALREQG

-488 IITDPDSGSSLMR
+488 IITDPEAGSSLMR

-519 TFSRER
+519 GFSRER
-525 ATAMH
+525 AKAMH

-541 AGNPDQLEADDQFSG
+541 AGNPDQLEADDQFAG

-565 SSAHKHTFSEV
+565 ASAKKSGFSDV
-576 GYKRL
+576 GYQRL
-581 VVFAQD
+581 VTFAQD

-593 RAGGQITDLITEI
+593 RAGGQITDLVTEI

-612 ESELTL
+612 ESEITL
-618 REGSQSGRRHLDRFL
+618 REGSQTGRRHLDRFL
-633 DEAAKFERSGGSV
+633 DEASKFERSGGSV
-646 SAFLDWLDI
+646 SAFLDWLDV

-689 VVAIPG
+689 VVAVPG

-701 PGVNRSDPDN
+701 PGVNKSDPDN

-730 PHFTLD
+730 PHFSLD
-736 GITKNS
+736 GIIKNS
-742 DAAKAIKEFAR
+742 DASKAIKAFAS
-753 QCVDHIK
+753 QCVDQIK

-779 ICTTA
+779 ICTTS
-784 WWRDGANWVS
+784 WWRDGSRSVS

-802 ATAASANG
+802 AGAASAHG
-810 GRLISDVAAPDETC
+810 GRLISDVAPPEDGV

-832 QTAAWPRDY
+832 QMAIWPRDY

-848 FDAAIERVNASQ
+848 FDAAIELVNQSE
-860 VHPLVDSTDAEVN
+860 VHPLIDSKDFEVK
-873 SWIMDANS
+873 SWIMDAHS
-881 LITEQRNRASDVVT
+881 LITEHRKRAIDLVE

-937 AFHLWVEQQFTDPAT
+937 AFHLWVERQFTDAAT
-952 LFGEEYLDYLD
+952 LFGDEYLDYLD

-970 LEDLKAAWLKSVY
+970 LEDLKAAWLKSSF

-998 IAGVLVRGRIDAVYK
+998 IAAVLIRGRIDAIYA
-1013 NPDGDGFQVVDW
+1013 DGDGFQVVDW
-1025 KTGSKQLGRSAQ
+1025 KTGSKQLGKSAQ

-1049 LSGCDISKVSA
+1049 LSGCDISKISA
-1060 AFHYVPTGIT
+1060 AFHYVPTGVT

-1079 AALIALISSVD
+1079 AALVALVSNVQTQAI
-1090 EAQ
+1090 

>member
-1 MMANTGNM
+1 M
-9 PEALDVAG
+9 
-17 SKHAPEAKYT
+17 SAKYT

-124 FKHITTHSTA
+124 FKHITSTSTA

-147 EHAIRYGIDADAEPL
+147 EHAIRYGIDADADPL

-194 DLLGLSKFMLE
+194 DLLGLSKLMLE
-205 HQVAASDIKT
+205 HQVKAADIEA
-215 IGDEMLER
+215 IGNEMLKK
-223 LQALAGSTNED
+223 LQLLGGSTNED
-234 TRAVARAMRQRNSL
+234 TRAVARAMQQRNSL
-248 LPMVEAF
+248 LPMVETF

-275 DIAQNFVD
+275 DIAQNFED
-283 VGTLERGKFTVVLL
+283 VGALERGKYTVVLL

-306 QVRMLSSLFGNSVSE
+306 QVRMLSSLYGA
-321 TGHPVMAVGD
+321 GHPVMAVGD

-342 SAGTMASFHK
+342 SAGTMASFNK
-352 YFPKAAGQTG
+352 YFPKVQGQTG
-362 IEQFSLPTTFRNDKI
+362 IEQFSLPTTVRNDTI
-377 ILAAANTISEQIK
+377 ILNAANAISAQIK

-400 EARNGAGEGELA
+400 EARTGAGAGELA
-412 YGVYETVETESQAI
+412 YGIYETVETESQAI
-426 AEYFKAL
+426 GEYFKEL
-433 WNPESN
+433 WNPDDN

-448 RSQIASIENALHEQG
+448 RSQIASIENALREQG

-488 IITDPDSGSSLMR
+488 IITDPDAGSSLMR

-519 TFSRER
+519 GFSRER
-525 ATAMH
+525 AKAMH

-565 SSAHKHTFSEV
+565 TTAKKSGFSDL
-576 GYKRL
+576 GYQRL
-581 VVFAQD
+581 VTFAQD

-593 RAGGQITDLITEI
+593 RAGGQITDLVTEI

-612 ESELTL
+612 ESEITL
-618 REGSQSGRRHLDRFL
+618 REGTQTGRRHLDRFL
-633 DEAAKFERSGGSV
+633 DEASKFERSGGSV
-646 SAFLDWLDI
+646 SAFLDWLDV

-689 VVAIPG
+689 VVAVPG

-730 PHFTLD
+730 PYFTLD

-742 DAAKAIKEFAR
+742 DASKAIKAFASE
-753 QCVDHIK
+753 CVDKIK

-779 ICTTA
+779 ICTTS
-784 WWRDGANWVS
+784 WWRDGSKSVS

-802 ATAASANG
+802 AGAASAHG
-810 GRLISDVAAPDETC
+810 GRLISDFAAPEDGV

-832 QTAAWPRDY
+832 LTAVWPRDY

-848 FDAAIERVNASQ
+848 FDAAIELVNVSK
-860 VHPLVDSTDAEVN
+860 VHPLINSQDNEVN
-873 SWIMDANS
+873 SWIMDAHS
-881 LITEQRNRASDVVT
+881 LITEQQKRAIDVVE
-895 VALPTRLSTS
+895 VALPSRMSTS

-937 AFHLWVEQQFTDPAT
+937 AFHLWVERQFTDAAT
-952 LFGEEYLDYLD
+952 LFGDEYLDYLD

-970 LEDLKAAWLKSVY
+970 LEDLKATWLKSAF

-998 IAGVLVRGRIDAVYK
+998 IAGVLIRGRIDAIYA
-1013 NPDGDGFQVVDW
+1013 DGDGFQVVDW
-1025 KTGSKQLGRSAQ
+1025 KTGSKQLGKSAQ

-1049 LSGCDISKVSA
+1049 LSGCDISKISA
-1060 AFHYVPTGIT
+1060 AFHYVPTGVT

-1079 AALIALISSVD
+1079 AALTDLISSID
-1090 EAQ
+1090 QA

>member
-1 MMANTGNM
+1 MN
-9 PEALDVAG
+9 
-17 SKHAPEAKYT
+17 AKYT
-27 PEEIIA
+27 PEQIIA

-43 QIKPITKHQ
+43 GIKPITEHQ

-84 VANGFATP
+84 VANGLATP

-118 LSQLPE
+118 LSQLDE
-124 FKHITTHSTA
+124 FKHITSTSTA

-147 EHAIRYGIDADAEPL
+147 EHAIRYGIDADADPL

-183 RNDSAVSTVIK
+183 RNDSAVRTVIK
-194 DLLGLSKFMLE
+194 DLLGLSKLMLE
-205 HQVAASDIKT
+205 HQVKASDIEV
-215 IGDEMLER
+215 IGNDMLEK
-223 LQALAGSTNED
+223 LQMLAGSTNED
-234 TRAVARAMRQRNSL
+234 TRAVARAMRQRNGL
-248 LPMVEAF
+248 LPMVETF

-275 DIAQNFVD
+275 DIAQNFED
-283 VGTLERGKFTVVLL
+283 VGTLERGKYIVVLL

-306 QVRMLSSLFGNSVSE
+306 QVRMLSSLYGA
-321 TGHPVMAVGD
+321 GHPVMAVGD

-342 SAGTMASFHK
+342 SAGTMASFSK
-352 YFPKAAGQTG
+352 YFPKAQGQTG
-362 IEQFSLPTTFRNDKI
+362 TEEFSLPRTFRNDKI
-377 ILAAANTISEQIK
+377 ILAAANTISAQIK
-390 ADGGQQVVEL
+390 AAGGQQVVEL
-400 EARNGAGEGELA
+400 EARTGAGDGELA
-412 YGVYETVETESQAI
+412 YGIYETVETESQAI
-426 AEYFKAL
+426 AEYFKNL
-433 WNPESN
+433 WNPESK

-448 RSQIASIENALHEQG
+448 RSQIPSIESALREQG

-488 IITDPDSGSSLMR
+488 IITDPDAGSSLMR
-501 HLTGPRINL
+501 HLTGARINL

-519 TFSRER
+519 AFSRER
-525 ATAMH
+525 AKAMH

-565 SSAHKHTFSEV
+565 TSAKKSGFSDL
-576 GYKRL
+576 GYQRL
-581 VVFAQD
+581 VTFAQD

-593 RAGGQITDLITEI
+593 RAGGQITDLVTEI

-612 ESELTL
+612 ESEITL
-618 REGSQSGRRHLDRFL
+618 REGSQTGRRHLDRFL
-633 DEAAKFERSGGSV
+633 DEASKFERSGGSV

-689 VVAIPG
+689 VVAVPG
-695 LSEGTF
+695 LCEGTF

-730 PHFTLD
+730 PHFTLE

-742 DAAKAIKEFAR
+742 EAAKAIKEFAR

-779 ICTTA
+779 ICTTS
-784 WWRDGANWVS
+784 WWRDGANSVS

-802 ATAASANG
+802 AGAASANG
-810 GRLISDVAAPDETC
+810 GRLISDVEAPDDDA

-832 QTAAWPRDY
+832 LTAIWPRDY

-848 FDAAIERVNASQ
+848 FDAAIALVNASD
-860 VHPLVDSTDAEVN
+860 VHPLVDSQDVEVN
-873 SWIMDANS
+873 SWIMDAHS
-881 LITEQRNRASDVVT
+881 LITEQRNRAPDVVQ

-937 AFHLWVEQQFTDPAT
+937 AFHLWVERQFTEAAT
-952 LFGEEYLDYLD
+952 LFGDEYLDYLD

-970 LEDLKAAWLKSVY
+970 LEDLKAAWLKSSF

-998 IAGVLVRGRIDAVYK
+998 IAGILIRGRIDAVY
-1013 NPDGDGFQVVDW
+1013 PDGDGFQVVDW
-1025 KTGSKQLGRSAQ
+1025 KTGSRQLGKSAQ

-1049 LSGCDISKVSA
+1049 LSGCDISKISA
-1060 AFHYVPTGIT
+1060 AFHYVPTGVT

-1079 AALIALISSVD
+1079 VALIKLISSID
-1090 EAQ
+1090 QA

>member
-1 MMANTGNM
+1 MTLNNSG
-9 PEALDVAG
+9 V
-17 SKHAPEAKYT
+17 AKYT

-118 LSQLPE
+118 LSQIPE
-124 FKHITTHSTA
+124 FKHLTSHSTA

-194 DLLGLSKFMLE
+194 DLLGLSKLMLE
-205 HQVAASDIKT
+205 HQVDAADIQS
-215 IGDEMLER
+215 IGDEMLEK
-223 LQALAGSTNED
+223 LQGLAGSTNED

-255 MERRKA
+255 MDRRKA

-275 DIAQNFVD
+275 DIAQNFAD
-283 VGTLERGKFTVVLL
+283 VGTLERGKYKVVLL

-306 QVRMLSSLFGNSVSE
+306 QVRMLSSLYGNSVLE

-342 SAGTMASFHK
+342 SAGTMASFHT
-352 YFPKAAGQTG
+352 YFPKADGQTG
-362 IEQFSLPTTFRNDKI
+362 TQQFSLPTTFRNDTI
-377 ILAAANTISEQIK
+377 ILAAANTISAQIK

-400 EARNGAGEGELA
+400 EARNGAGDGELA
-412 YGVYETVETESQAI
+412 YGIYETVETESQAI

-433 WNPESN
+433 WNPDTG

-488 IITDPDSGSSLMR
+488 IITDPDAGSSLMR

-530 ADSKSFIKKIA
+530 SDSKSFIKKIA

-565 SSAHKHTFSEV
+565 SAAKKRSFSDL
-576 GYKRL
+576 GYQRL
-581 VVFAQD
+581 VSFAQD

-612 ESELTL
+612 ESEVTL

-689 VVAIPG
+689 VVAVPG

-717 HVPFALRGDAHEL
+717 HIPFELRGDAHEL

-779 ICTTA
+779 ICTTS
-784 WWRDGANWVS
+784 WWRDGANSVS

-832 QTAAWPRDY
+832 QTATWPRDY
-841 LGDKRAQ
+841 LGNKRAQ
-848 FDAAIERVNASQ
+848 FDAAIALVNSTEP
-860 VHPLVDSTDAEVN
+860 HPLIDSQDPEVN

-881 LITEQRNRASDVVT
+881 LITEQRNRVSDVVT

-937 AFHLWVEQQFTDPAT
+937 AFHLWVEQQFTNPAT
-952 LFGEEYLDYLD
+952 LFGDEYLDYLD

-970 LEDLKAAWLKSVY
+970 LEDLKAAWLKSSF
-983 ANRTPARVE
+983 ANRTPVRVE

-998 IAGVLVRGRIDAVYK
+998 IAGLLVRGRIDAVYK

-1025 KTGSKQLGRSAQ
+1025 KTGSKPLGRSAQ

-1049 LSGCDISKVSA
+1049 LSGCDTSKVSA
-1060 AFHYVPTGIT
+1060 AFHYVPTGVT

-1079 AALIALISSVD
+1079 AELIALISSVD
-1090 EAQ
+1090 EAI

>member
-1 MMANTGNM
+1 
-9 PEALDVAG
+9 
-17 SKHAPEAKYT
+17 
-27 PEEIIA
+27 
-33 KLQAHPKFGS
+33 
-43 QIKPITKHQ
+43 
-52 SAIISSGL
+52 
-60 EPAVVIAGAG
+60 
-70 SGKTETMSNRVLYL
+70 MSNRVLYL

-124 FKHITTHSTA
+124 FKHITSTSTA

-194 DLLGLSKFMLE
+194 DLLGLSKLMLE
-205 HQVAASDIKT
+205 HQVKAAEIES
-215 IGDEMLER
+215 IGNEMLER
-223 LQALAGSTNED
+223 LEALGGDTNDE
-234 TRAVARAMRQRNSL
+234 TRKVARAMRQRNSL

-275 DIAQNFVD
+275 DIAQNFED
-283 VGTLERGKFTVVLL
+283 VGVLERGKYKVVLL

-306 QVRMLSSLFGNSVSE
+306 QVRMLSSLYGA
-321 TGHPVMAVGD
+321 GHPVMAVGD

-362 IEQFSLPTTFRNDKI
+362 IEQFSLPTTFRNDAI
-377 ILAAANTISEQIK
+377 ILAAANSISAQIK

-400 EARNGAGEGELA
+400 EARDGAGAGELC
-412 YGVYETVETESQAI
+412 YGIYETVETESQAI

-448 RSQIASIENALHEQG
+448 RSQIPSIENALREQG

-488 IITDPDSGSSLMR
+488 IITDPDAGSSLMR

-519 TFSRER
+519 AFSRER
-525 ATAMH
+525 AKAMH

-541 AGNPDQLEADDQFSG
+541 AGNPEQLEADDQFAG

-565 SSAHKHTFSEV
+565 ASAKKSGFSDL
-576 GYKRL
+576 GYQRL
-581 VVFAQD
+581 LTFAQD

-593 RAGGQITDLITEI
+593 RAGGQITDLISEI

-612 ESELTL
+612 ESEITL
-618 REGSQSGRRHLDRFL
+618 REGSQTGRRHLDRFL
-633 DEAAKFERSGGSV
+633 DEASKFERSGGSV
-646 SAFLDWLDI
+646 SAFLDWLDV

-689 VVAIPG
+689 VVAVPG

-701 PGVNRSDPDN
+701 PGVNKSDPDN

-730 PHFTLD
+730 PNFSLE

-742 DAAKAIKEFAR
+742 EAAKAIKEFAR
-753 QCVDHIK
+753 QCVDQIK

-779 ICTTA
+779 ICTTS
-784 WWRDGANWVS
+784 WWRDGANSVS
-794 PSNIFTLI
+794 PSQIFTLI
-802 ATAASANG
+802 ASAASAHG
-810 GRLISDVAAPDETC
+810 GRLISDVSAPDDDAD
-824 ENPTLENP
+824 NPTLENP
-832 QTAAWPRDY
+832 LTAIWPRDY

-848 FDAAIERVNASQ
+848 FDAAIELVNASD
-860 VHPLVDSTDAEVN
+860 VHPLIDSQDPEVN
-873 SWIMDANS
+873 SWIMDAHS
-881 LITEQRNRASDVVT
+881 LITEVRNRASDVLEVP
-895 VALPTRLSTS
+895 LPSRMSTS
-905 TLVALHE
+905 TMVALHE

-937 AFHLWVEQQFTDPAT
+937 AFHLWVERQFTDAAT
-952 LFGEEYLDYLD
+952 LFGDEYLDYLD

-970 LEDLKAAWLKSVY
+970 LEDLKAAWLKSTF

-998 IAGVLVRGRIDAVYK
+998 IAGVLIRGRIDAVYK
-1013 NPDGDGFQVVDW
+1013 TENADGDGFQVVDW
-1025 KTGSKQLGRSAQ
+1025 KTGSKQLGKSAQ

-1049 LSGCDISKVSA
+1049 LSGCDVSTISA
-1060 AFHYVPTGIT
+1060 AFHYVPSGIT
-1070 DQPADLLDE
+1070 DSPSDLLDE
-1079 AALIALISSVD
+1079 AALIALISNVQTQ
-1090 EAQ
+1090 AK

>member
-1 MMANTGNM
+1 M
-9 PEALDVAG
+9 
-17 SKHAPEAKYT
+17 SAKYT
-27 PEEIIA
+27 PEQIIE

-43 QIKPITKHQ
+43 QIKPITSHQ

-118 LSQLPE
+118 LSQLKE
-124 FKHITTHSTA
+124 FEHITSTSTA

-147 EHAIRYGIDADAEPL
+147 EHAIRYGIDADADPL

-183 RNDSAVSTVIK
+183 RNDSEVSTVIK
-194 DLLGLSKFMLE
+194 DLLGLSKLMLE
-205 HQVAASDIKT
+205 HQVKAADIEA
-215 IGDEMLER
+215 IGNDMLGKLE
-223 LQALAGSTNED
+223 LLAGSTNED
-234 TRAVARAMRQRNSL
+234 TRAVARAMRQRNGL

-275 DIAQNFVD
+275 DIAQNFQD
-283 VGTLERGKFTVVLL
+283 VGTLERGKYTVVLL

-306 QVRMLSSLFGNSVSE
+306 QVRMLSSLYGS
-321 TGHPVMAVGD
+321 GHPVMAVGD

-342 SAGTMASFHK
+342 SAGTMASFSK
-352 YFPKAAGQTG
+352 YFPKAQGQTG
-362 IEQFSLPTTFRNDKI
+362 REQFSLPTTFRNDRI
-377 ILAAANTISEQIK
+377 ILAAANAISAQIK

-400 EARNGAGEGELA
+400 EARDDAGPGELA
-412 YGVYETVETESQAI
+412 YGIYETVETESQAI

-433 WNPESN
+433 WNPEE
-439 KSFAVLVRK
+439 KKTFAVLVRK
-448 RSQIASIENALHEQG
+448 RSQIPAIESALREQG

-488 IITDPDSGSSLMR
+488 IITDPDAGSSLMR

-519 TFSRER
+519 AFSRER
-525 ATAMH
+525 AKLLH

-541 AGNPDQLEADDQFSG
+541 AGNPDQLEADDQFAG

-565 SSAHKHTFSEV
+565 TSAKKGGFSDL
-576 GYKRL
+576 GYQRL
-581 VVFAQD
+581 ISFAQD

-612 ESELTL
+612 ESEITL
-618 REGSQSGRRHLDRFL
+618 REGTQTGRRHLDRFL
-633 DEAAKFERSGGSV
+633 DEASKFEHSGGSL

-677 LTVHMAKGAEWD
+677 LTVHMAKGAEWH
-689 VVAIPG
+689 VVAVPG
-695 LSEGTF
+695 LSDGTF

-730 PHFTLD
+730 PRFTLD

-742 DAAKAIKEFAR
+742 DAAKAIKKFSL

-779 ICTTA
+779 ICTA
-784 WWRDGANWVS
+784 SWWRDGANSVS
-794 PSNIFTLI
+794 PSNFFTLI
-802 ATAASANG
+802 AGAASANG
-810 GRLISDVAAPDETC
+810 GRLISDVAAPDDDA

-832 QTAAWPRDY
+832 LTAIWPRDY
-841 LGDKRAQ
+841 LGDRRAQ
-848 FDAAIERVNASQ
+848 FNAAIELVNASN
-860 VHPLVDSTDAEVN
+860 VHPLVASQDLEVN
-873 SWIMDANS
+873 SWIMDAHS
-881 LITEQRNRASDVVT
+881 LITEQRNRGSDVVQ
-895 VALPTRLSTS
+895 VSLPTRLSTS

-937 AFHLWVEQQFTDPAT
+937 AFHLWVERQFTEAAT
-952 LFGEEYLDYLD
+952 LFGDEYLDYLD
-963 PLDDDSK
+963 PLEDDSK
-970 LEDLKAAWLKSVY
+970 LEDLKAAWLKSSF
-983 ANRTPARVE
+983 ADRTPARVE

-998 IAGVLVRGRIDAVYK
+998 IAGVLIRGRIDAIY
-1013 NPDGDGFQVVDW
+1013 PDGDGFQVVDW
-1025 KTGSKQLGRSAQ
+1025 KTGSKQLGKSAQ

-1049 LSGCDISKVSA
+1049 LSGCDISKISA
-1060 AFHYVPTGIT
+1060 AFHYVPTGVT

-1079 AALIALISSVD
+1079 AALIALITAVD
-1090 EAQ
+1090 LQQ

>member
-1 MMANTGNM
+1 M
-9 PEALDVAG
+9 
-17 SKHAPEAKYT
+17 SAKYT
-27 PEEIIA
+27 PEQIIE

-43 QIKPITKHQ
+43 QIKPITSHQ
-52 SAIISSGL
+52 SSIISSGL

-118 LSQLPE
+118 LSQLKE
-124 FKHITTHSTA
+124 FEHITSTSTA

-147 EHAIRYGIDADAEPL
+147 EHAIRYGIDADADPL

-183 RNDSAVSTVIK
+183 RNDSEVSTVIK
-194 DLLGLSKFMLE
+194 DLLGLSKLMLE
-205 HQVAASDIKT
+205 HQVKAADIEA
-215 IGDEMLER
+215 IGNDMLGKLE
-223 LQALAGSTNED
+223 LLAGSTNED
-234 TRAVARAMRQRNSL
+234 TRAVARAMRQRNGL

-275 DIAQNFVD
+275 DIAQNFQD
-283 VGTLERGKFTVVLL
+283 VGTLERGKYTVVLL

-306 QVRMLSSLFGNSVSE
+306 QVRMLSSLYGA
-321 TGHPVMAVGD
+321 GHPVMAVGD

-342 SAGTMASFHK
+342 SAGTMASFSK
-352 YFPKAAGQTG
+352 YFPKAQGQTG
-362 IEQFSLPTTFRNDKI
+362 REQFSLPTTFRNDKI
-377 ILAAANTISEQIK
+377 ILAAANAISAQIK

-400 EARNGAGEGELA
+400 EARDDAGPGELA
-412 YGVYETVETESQAI
+412 YGIYETVETESQAI

-433 WNPESN
+433 WNPEE
-439 KSFAVLVRK
+439 KKTFAVLVRK
-448 RSQIASIENALHEQG
+448 RSQIPAIESALREQG

-488 IITDPDSGSSLMR
+488 IITDPDAGSSLMR

-519 TFSRER
+519 AFSRER
-525 ATAMH
+525 AKLLH

-541 AGNPDQLEADDQFSG
+541 AGNPDQLEADDQFAG

-565 SSAHKHTFSEV
+565 TSAKKGGFSDL
-576 GYKRL
+576 GYQRL
-581 VVFAQD
+581 ISFAQD

-612 ESELTL
+612 ESEITL
-618 REGSQSGRRHLDRFL
+618 REGTQTGRRHLDRFL
-633 DEAAKFERSGGSV
+633 DEASKFEHSGGSL

-677 LTVHMAKGAEWD
+677 LTVHMAKGAEWH
-689 VVAIPG
+689 VVAVPG
-695 LSEGTF
+695 LSDGTF

-730 PHFTLD
+730 PRFTLD

-742 DAAKAIKEFAR
+742 DAAKAIKKFSL

-779 ICTTA
+779 ICTA
-784 WWRDGANWVS
+784 SWWRDGANSVS
-794 PSNIFTLI
+794 PSNFFTLI
-802 ATAASANG
+802 AGAASANG
-810 GRLISDVAAPDETC
+810 GRLISDVAAPDDDA

-832 QTAAWPRDY
+832 LTAIWPRDY
-841 LGDKRAQ
+841 LGDRRAQ
-848 FDAAIERVNASQ
+848 FNAAIELVNASN
-860 VHPLVDSTDAEVN
+860 VHPLVASQDLEVN
-873 SWIMDANS
+873 SWIMDAHS
-881 LITEQRNRASDVVT
+881 LITEQRNRGSDVVQ
-895 VALPTRLSTS
+895 VSLPTRLSTS

-937 AFHLWVEQQFTDPAT
+937 AFHLWVERQFTEAAT
-952 LFGEEYLDYLD
+952 LFGDEYLDYLD
-963 PLDDDSK
+963 PLEDDSK
-970 LEDLKAAWLKSVY
+970 LEDLKAAWLKSSF
-983 ANRTPARVE
+983 ADRTPARVE

-998 IAGVLVRGRIDAVYK
+998 IAGVLIRGRIDAIY
-1013 NPDGDGFQVVDW
+1013 PDGDGFQVVDW
-1025 KTGSKQLGRSAQ
+1025 KTGSKQLGKSAQ

-1049 LSGCDISKVSA
+1049 LSGCDVSKISA
-1060 AFHYVPTGIT
+1060 AFHYVPTGVT

-1079 AALIALISSVD
+1079 AALVALISSIQQS
-1090 EAQ
+1090 E

>member
-1 MMANTGNM
+1 M
-9 PEALDVAG
+9 
-17 SKHAPEAKYT
+17 SAKYT

-124 FKHITTHSTA
+124 FKHITSTSTA

-147 EHAIRYGIDADAEPL
+147 EHAIRYGIDADADPL

-194 DLLGLSKFMLE
+194 DLLGLSKLMLE
-205 HQVAASDIKT
+205 HQVKASDIEA
-215 IGDEMLER
+215 IGNEMLEK
-223 LQALAGSTNED
+223 LQLLGGSTNED
-234 TRAVARAMRQRNSL
+234 TRAVARAMQQRNSL
-248 LPMVEAF
+248 LPMVESF

-275 DIAQNFVD
+275 DIAQNFED
-283 VGTLERGKFTVVLL
+283 VGALERGKYTVVLL

-306 QVRMLSSLFGNSVSE
+306 QVRMLSSLYGA
-321 TGHPVMAVGD
+321 GHPVMAVGD

-352 YFPKAAGQTG
+352 YFPKAQGQTG
-362 IEQFSLPTTFRNDKI
+362 IEQFSLPTTFRNDTI
-377 ILAAANTISEQIK
+377 ILNAANAISAQIK

-400 EARNGAGEGELA
+400 EARDGAGAGELA
-412 YGVYETVETESQAI
+412 YGIYETVETESQAI
-426 AEYFKAL
+426 GEYFKAL
-433 WNPESN
+433 WNPDDN

-448 RSQIASIENALHEQG
+448 RSQIASIENALREQG

-488 IITDPDSGSSLMR
+488 IITDPDAGSSLMR

-519 TFSRER
+519 GFSRER
-525 ATAMH
+525 AKAMH

-565 SSAHKHTFSEV
+565 TTAKKSGFSDL
-576 GYKRL
+576 GYQRL
-581 VVFAQD
+581 VTFAQD

-593 RAGGQITDLITEI
+593 RAGGQITDLVTEI

-612 ESELTL
+612 ESEITL
-618 REGSQSGRRHLDRFL
+618 REGSQTGRRHLDRFL
-633 DEAAKFERSGGSV
+633 DEASKFERSGGSV
-646 SAFLDWLDI
+646 SAFLDWLDV

-689 VVAIPG
+689 VVAVPG

-730 PHFTLD
+730 PYFTLD

-742 DAAKAIKEFAR
+742 DASKAIKAFASE
-753 QCVDHIK
+753 CVDTIK

-765 RLAYVAVTRARTHL
+765 RLAYVAITRARTHL
-779 ICTTA
+779 ICTTS
-784 WWRDGANWVS
+784 WWRDGSKSVS

-802 ATAASANG
+802 AAAASAHG
-810 GRLISDVAAPDETC
+810 GRLISDIAAPEDGV

-832 QTAAWPRDY
+832 QTAVWPRDY
-841 LGDKRAQ
+841 LGNKRAQ
-848 FDAAIERVNASQ
+848 FDAAIELVNASD
-860 VHPLVDSTDAEVN
+860 VHPLIDSQDSEVN
-873 SWIMDANS
+873 SWIMDAHS
-881 LITEQRNRASDVVT
+881 LITEQRKRAIDVVK

-937 AFHLWVEQQFTDPAT
+937 AFHLWVERQFTDAAT
-952 LFGEEYLDYLD
+952 LFGDEYLDYLD

-970 LEDLKAAWLKSVY
+970 LEDLKAAWLKS
-983 ANRTPARVE
+983 ALRKSHTCP
-992 VPFETT
+992 
-998 IAGVLVRGRIDAVYK
+998 G
-1013 NPDGDGFQVVDW
+1013 
-1025 KTGSKQLGRSAQ
+1025 GSS
-1037 VQLAMYRLAWAK
+1037 
-1049 LSGCDISKVSA
+1049 
-1060 AFHYVPTGIT
+1060 F
-1070 DQPADLLDE
+1070 
-1079 AALIALISSVD
+1079 
-1090 EAQ
+1090 

>member
-1 MMANTGNM
+1 M
-9 PEALDVAG
+9 
-17 SKHAPEAKYT
+17 SAKYT

-124 FKHITTHSTA
+124 FKHITSTSTA

-147 EHAIRYGIDADAEPL
+147 EHAIRYGIDADADPL

-194 DLLGLSKFMLE
+194 DLMGLSKLMLE
-205 HQVAASDIKT
+205 HQVRAADIEA
-215 IGDEMLER
+215 IGSEMLEK
-223 LQALAGSTNED
+223 LQLLGGSTNED
-234 TRAVARAMRQRNSL
+234 TRAVARAMQQRNSL
-248 LPMVEAF
+248 LPMVETF

-275 DIAQNFVD
+275 DIAQNFED
-283 VGTLERGKFTVVLL
+283 VGALERGKYTVVLL

-306 QVRMLSSLFGNSVSE
+306 QVRMLSSLYGA
-321 TGHPVMAVGD
+321 GHPVMAVGD

-352 YFPKAAGQTG
+352 YFPKAQGQTG
-362 IEQFSLPTTFRNDKI
+362 IEQFSLPTTFRNDTI
-377 ILAAANTISEQIK
+377 ILNAANAISAQIK

-400 EARNGAGEGELA
+400 EARDGAGAGELA
-412 YGVYETVETESQAI
+412 YGIYETVETESQAI
-426 AEYFKAL
+426 GEYFKAL
-433 WNPESN
+433 WNPDDN

-448 RSQIASIENALHEQG
+448 RSQIASIENALREQG

-480 ADVVTLMK
+480 ADVVTLLK
-488 IITDPDSGSSLMR
+488 IITDPDAGSSLMR

-525 ATAMH
+525 AKVMH
-530 ADSKSFIKKIA
+530 TDSKSFIKKIA

-565 SSAHKHTFSEV
+565 TTAKKSGFSDL
-576 GYKRL
+576 GYQRL
-581 VVFAQD
+581 VTFAQE

-593 RAGGQITDLITEI
+593 RSGGQITDLVTEI

-612 ESELTL
+612 ESEITL
-618 REGSQSGRRHLDRFL
+618 REGTQTGRRHLDRFL
-633 DEAAKFERSGGSV
+633 DEASKFERSGGSV
-646 SAFLDWLDI
+646 SAFLDWLDV

-689 VVAIPG
+689 VVAVPG

-730 PHFTLD
+730 PYFTLD

-742 DAAKAIKEFAR
+742 DASKAIKAFASE
-753 QCVDHIK
+753 CVDTIK

-779 ICTTA
+779 ICTTS
-784 WWRDGANWVS
+784 WWRDGSKSVS

-802 ATAASANG
+802 AGAASAHG
-810 GRLISDVAAPDETC
+810 GRLISDIAAPEDGV

-832 QTAAWPRDY
+832 LTAVWPRDY

-848 FDAAIERVNASQ
+848 FDAAIKLVNTSN
-860 VHPLVDSTDAEVN
+860 VHPLIDSQDSEVN
-873 SWIMDANS
+873 SWIMDAHS
-881 LITEQRNRASDVVT
+881 LITEQRKRGVDVVE

-905 TLVALHE
+905 TLIALHE

-937 AFHLWVEQQFTDPAT
+937 AFHLWVERQFTDAAT
-952 LFGEEYLDYLD
+952 LFGDEYLDYLD

-970 LEDLKAAWLKSVY
+970 LEDLKAAWLKSAF

-998 IAGVLVRGRIDAVYK
+998 IAGVLIRGRIDAIYA
-1013 NPDGDGFQVVDW
+1013 DGDGFQVVDW
-1025 KTGSKQLGRSAQ
+1025 KTGSKQLGKSAQ

-1049 LSGCDISKVSA
+1049 LSGCDISKISA
-1060 AFHYVPTGIT
+1060 AFHYVPTGVT

-1079 AALIALISSVD
+1079 AALVMLISSID
-1090 EAQ
+1090 HT

>member
-1 MMANTGNM
+1 MTKAQ
-9 PEALDVAG
+9 
-17 SKHAPEAKYT
+17 YT
-27 PEEIIA
+27 PEEIIE
-33 KLQAHPKFGS
+33 KLQKKFGS
-43 QIKPITKHQ
+43 EIKPITEHQ

-84 VANGFATP
+84 VANGLATP

-118 LSQLPE
+118 LSQLEE
-124 FKHITTHSTA
+124 FKHITSTSTA

-147 EHAIRYGIDADAEPL
+147 EHAIRYGIDADADPL

-194 DLLGLSKFMLE
+194 DLLGLSKLMLE
-205 HQVAASDIKT
+205 HQVKASDIEA
-215 IGDEMLER
+215 IGNDMLEK
-223 LQALAGSTNED
+223 LQLLAGNTNED
-234 TRAVARAMRQRNSL
+234 TRAVARAMRQRNGL

-275 DIAQNFVD
+275 DIAQNFED
-283 VGTLERGKFTVVLL
+283 VGTLERGKYTVVLL

-306 QVRMLSSLFGNSVSE
+306 QVRMLSSLYG

-342 SAGTMASFHK
+342 SAGTMASFSK
-352 YFPKAAGQTG
+352 YFPKAQGQTG
-362 IEQFSLPTTFRNDKI
+362 TEEFSLPRTFRNDKI
-377 ILAAANTISEQIK
+377 ILAAANTISAEIK
-390 ADGGQQVVEL
+390 AAGGQQVVEL
-400 EARNGAGEGELA
+400 EARTGAGDGELA
-412 YGVYETVETESQAI
+412 YGIYETVETESQAI

-433 WNPESN
+433 WKPEEK

-448 RSQIASIENALHEQG
+448 RSQIVSIENALREQG

-488 IITDPDSGSSLMR
+488 IITDPDAGSSLMR
-501 HLTGPRINL
+501 HLTGARINL

-519 TFSRER
+519 AFSRER
-525 ATAMH
+525 AKAMH

-565 SSAHKHTFSEV
+565 TSAKKSGFSDL
-576 GYKRL
+576 GYQRL
-581 VVFAQD
+581 VSFAQD

-593 RAGGQITDLITEI
+593 RAGGQITDLVTEI

-612 ESELTL
+612 ESEITL
-618 REGSQSGRRHLDRFL
+618 REGSQTGRRHLDRFL
-633 DEAAKFERSGGSV
+633 DEASKFERSGGSV

-689 VVAIPG
+689 VVAVPG

-730 PHFTLD
+730 PRFTLD

-742 DAAKAIKEFAR
+742 EAAKAIKEFAR

-779 ICTTA
+779 ICTTS
-784 WWRDGANWVS
+784 WWRDGANSVS

-802 ATAASANG
+802 AGAASANG
-810 GRLISDVAAPDETC
+810 GRLISDVAAPDDDA

-832 QTAAWPRDY
+832 LTAIWPRDY

-848 FDAAIERVNASQ
+848 FDAAIALVNASD
-860 VHPLVDSTDAEVN
+860 VHPLVDSQDEEVN
-873 SWIMDANS
+873 SWIMDAHS
-881 LITEQRNRASDVVT
+881 LITEQRNRASDVVQ

-912 NPQELALNIR
+912 NPHELALNIR

-937 AFHLWVEQQFTDPAT
+937 AFHLWVERQFTDAAT
-952 LFGEEYLDYLD
+952 LFGDEYLDYLD

-970 LEDLKAAWLKSVY
+970 LEDLKAAWLKSSF

-998 IAGVLVRGRIDAVYK
+998 IAGVLIRGRIDAIYR
-1013 NPDGDGFQVVDW
+1013 DGDGFQVVDW
-1025 KTGSKQLGRSAQ
+1025 KTGSKQLGKSAQ

-1049 LSGCDISKVSA
+1049 LSGCDISKISA
-1060 AFHYVPTGIT
+1060 AFHYVPTGVT

-1079 AALIALISSVD
+1079 AALIALITAVD
-1090 EAQ
+1090 LQQ

>member
-1 MMANTGNM
+1 MTKAQ
-9 PEALDVAG
+9 
-17 SKHAPEAKYT
+17 YT
-27 PEEIIA
+27 PEEIIE
-33 KLQAHPKFGS
+33 KLQKKFGS
-43 QIKPITKHQ
+43 EIKPITEHQ

-84 VANGFATP
+84 VANGLATP

-118 LSQLPE
+118 LSQLEE
-124 FKHITTHSTA
+124 FKHITSTSTA

-147 EHAIRYGIDADAEPL
+147 EHAIRYGIDADADPL

-194 DLLGLSKFMLE
+194 DLLGLSKLMLE
-205 HQVAASDIKT
+205 HQVKASDIEA
-215 IGDEMLER
+215 IGNDMLEK
-223 LQALAGSTNED
+223 LQLLAGSTNED
-234 TRAVARAMRQRNSL
+234 TRAVARAMRQRNGL

-275 DIAQNFVD
+275 DIAQNFED
-283 VGTLERGKFTVVLL
+283 VGTLECGKYTVVLL

-306 QVRMLSSLFGNSVSE
+306 QVRMLSSLYGA
-321 TGHPVMAVGD
+321 GHPVMAVGD

-342 SAGTMASFHK
+342 SAGTMASFSK
-352 YFPKAAGQTG
+352 YFPKAQGQTG
-362 IEQFSLPTTFRNDKI
+362 TEEFSLPRTFRNDKI
-377 ILAAANTISEQIK
+377 ILAAANTISAEIK
-390 ADGGQQVVEL
+390 AAGGQQVVEL
-400 EARNGAGEGELA
+400 EARTGAGDGELA
-412 YGVYETVETESQAI
+412 YGIYETVETESQAI
-426 AEYFKAL
+426 AEYFKNL
-433 WNPESN
+433 WNPEEK

-448 RSQIASIENALHEQG
+448 RSQIVSIENALREQG

-488 IITDPDSGSSLMR
+488 IITDPDAGSSLMR
-501 HLTGPRINL
+501 HLTGARINL

-519 TFSRER
+519 AFSRER
-525 ATAMH
+525 AKAMH

-565 SSAHKHTFSEV
+565 TSAKKSGFSDL
-576 GYKRL
+576 GYQRL
-581 VVFAQD
+581 VTFAQD
-587 LRRLRS
+587 LRRLRA
-593 RAGGQITDLITEI
+593 RAGGQITDLVTEI

-612 ESELTL
+612 ESEITL
-618 REGSQSGRRHLDRFL
+618 REGSQTGRRHLDRFL
-633 DEAAKFERSGGSV
+633 DEASKFERSGGSV

-689 VVAIPG
+689 VVAVPG

-742 DAAKAIKEFAR
+742 EAAKAIKEFAR

-779 ICTTA
+779 ICTTS
-784 WWRDGANWVS
+784 WWRDGANSVS

-802 ATAASANG
+802 SGAASANG
-810 GRLISDVAAPDETC
+810 GRLISDVAAPDDDT

-832 QTAAWPRDY
+832 LTAIWPRDY

-848 FDAAIERVNASQ
+848 FDAAIALVNASD
-860 VHPLVDSTDAEVN
+860 VHPLVDSQDEEVN
-873 SWIMDANS
+873 SWIMDAHS
-881 LITEQRNRASDVVT
+881 LITEQRNRSSDVVQ

-937 AFHLWVEQQFTDPAT
+937 AFHLWVERQFTDAAT
-952 LFGEEYLDYLD
+952 LFGDEYLDYLD

-970 LEDLKAAWLKSVY
+970 LEDLKAAWLKSSF

-998 IAGVLVRGRIDAVYK
+998 IADVLIRGRIDAIYR
-1013 NPDGDGFQVVDW
+1013 DGDGFQVVDW
-1025 KTGSKQLGRSAQ
+1025 KTGSKQLGKSAQ

-1049 LSGCDISKVSA
+1049 LSGCDISKISA
-1060 AFHYVPTGIT
+1060 AFHYVPTGVT

-1079 AALIALISSVD
+1079 AALIALITAVD
-1090 EAQ
+1090 LQQ

>member
-1 MMANTGNM
+1 M
-9 PEALDVAG
+9 
-17 SKHAPEAKYT
+17 SAKYT
-27 PEEIIA
+27 PEQIIE

-43 QIKPITKHQ
+43 QIKPITSHQ
-52 SAIISSGL
+52 SSIISSGL

-118 LSQLPE
+118 LSQLKE
-124 FKHITTHSTA
+124 FEHITSTSTA

-147 EHAIRYGIDADAEPL
+147 EHAIRYGIDADADPL

-183 RNDSAVSTVIK
+183 RNDSEVSTVIK
-194 DLLGLSKFMLE
+194 DLLGLSKLMLE
-205 HQVAASDIKT
+205 HQVKAADIEA
-215 IGDEMLER
+215 IGNDMLGKLE
-223 LQALAGSTNED
+223 LLAGSTNED
-234 TRAVARAMRQRNSL
+234 TRAVARAMRQRNGL

-275 DIAQNFVD
+275 DIAQNFED
-283 VGTLERGKFTVVLL
+283 VGTLERGKYTVVLL

-306 QVRMLSSLFGNSVSE
+306 QVRMLSSLYGS
-321 TGHPVMAVGD
+321 GHPVMAVGD

-342 SAGTMASFHK
+342 SAGTMASFSK
-352 YFPKAAGQTG
+352 YFPKAQGQTG
-362 IEQFSLPTTFRNDKI
+362 REQFSLPTTFRNDKI
-377 ILAAANTISEQIK
+377 ILAAANAISAQIK

-400 EARNGAGEGELA
+400 EARDDAGPGELA
-412 YGVYETVETESQAI
+412 YGIYETVETESQAI

-433 WNPESN
+433 WNPEE
-439 KSFAVLVRK
+439 KKTFAVLVRK
-448 RSQIASIENALHEQG
+448 RSQIPSIESALREQG

-488 IITDPDSGSSLMR
+488 IITDPDAGSSLMR

-519 TFSRER
+519 AFSRER
-525 ATAMH
+525 AKLLH

-541 AGNPDQLEADDQFSG
+541 AGNPDQLEADDQFAG

-565 SSAHKHTFSEV
+565 TSAKKGGFSDL
-576 GYKRL
+576 GYQRL
-581 VVFAQD
+581 ISFAQD

-612 ESELTL
+612 ESEITL
-618 REGSQSGRRHLDRFL
+618 REGTQTGRRHLDRFL
-633 DEAAKFERSGGSV
+633 DEASKFEHSGGSL

-677 LTVHMAKGAEWD
+677 LTVHMAKGAEWH
-689 VVAIPG
+689 VVAVPG
-695 LSEGTF
+695 LSDGTF

-730 PHFTLD
+730 PRFTLD

-742 DAAKAIKEFAR
+742 DAAKAIKKFSL

-779 ICTTA
+779 ICTA
-784 WWRDGANWVS
+784 SWWRDGANSVS
-794 PSNIFTLI
+794 PSNFFTLI
-802 ATAASANG
+802 AGAASANG
-810 GRLISDVAAPDETC
+810 GRLISDVAAPDDDA

-832 QTAAWPRDY
+832 LTAIWPRDY
-841 LGDKRAQ
+841 LGDRRAQ
-848 FDAAIERVNASQ
+848 FNAAIELVNASN
-860 VHPLVDSTDAEVN
+860 VHPLVASQDLEVN
-873 SWIMDANS
+873 SWIMDAHS
-881 LITEQRNRASDVVT
+881 LITEQRNRGSDVVQ
-895 VALPTRLSTS
+895 VSLPTRLSTS

-937 AFHLWVEQQFTDPAT
+937 AFHLWVERQFTEAAT
-952 LFGEEYLDYLD
+952 LFGDEYLDYLD
-963 PLDDDSK
+963 PLEDDSK
-970 LEDLKAAWLKSVY
+970 LEDLKAAWLKSSF
-983 ANRTPARVE
+983 ADRTPARVE

-998 IAGVLVRGRIDAVYK
+998 IAGVLIRGRIDAIY
-1013 NPDGDGFQVVDW
+1013 PDGDGFQVVDW
-1025 KTGSKQLGRSAQ
+1025 KTGSKQLGKSAQ

-1049 LSGCDISKVSA
+1049 LSGCDISKISA
-1060 AFHYVPTGIT
+1060 AFHYVPTGVT

-1079 AALIALISSVD
+1079 AALVALISSIQQS
-1090 EAQ
+1090 E

>member
-1 MMANTGNM
+1 
-9 PEALDVAG
+9 
-17 SKHAPEAKYT
+17 
-27 PEEIIA
+27 
-33 KLQAHPKFGS
+33 
-43 QIKPITKHQ
+43 
-52 SAIISSGL
+52 
-60 EPAVVIAGAG
+60 
-70 SGKTETMSNRVLYL
+70 
-84 VANGFATP
+84 
-92 DQILGLTFT
+92 
-101 RKAAGELS
+101 
-109 VRIRKRLRQ
+109 
-118 LSQLPE
+118 
-124 FKHITTHSTA
+124 

-194 DLLGLSKFMLE
+194 DLLGLSKLMLE
-205 HQVAASDIKT
+205 HQVKAAEIES
-215 IGDEMLER
+215 IGNEMLER
-223 LQALAGSTNED
+223 LEALGGDTNDE
-234 TRAVARAMRQRNSL
+234 TRKVARAMRQRNSL

-275 DIAQNFVD
+275 DIAQNFED
-283 VGTLERGKFTVVLL
+283 VGVLERGKYKVVLL

-306 QVRMLSSLFGNSVSE
+306 QVRMLSSLYGA
-321 TGHPVMAVGD
+321 GHPVMAVGD

-362 IEQFSLPTTFRNDKI
+362 IEQFSLPTTFRNDAI
-377 ILAAANTISEQIK
+377 ILAAANSISAQIK

-400 EARNGAGEGELA
+400 EARDGAGAGELC
-412 YGVYETVETESQAI
+412 YGIYETVETESQAI

-448 RSQIASIENALHEQG
+448 RSQIPSIENALREQG

-488 IITDPDSGSSLMR
+488 IITDPDAGSSLMR

-519 TFSRER
+519 AFSRER
-525 ATAMH
+525 AKAMH

-541 AGNPDQLEADDQFSG
+541 AGNPEQLEADDQFAG

-565 SSAHKHTFSEV
+565 ASAKKSGFSDL
-576 GYKRL
+576 GYQRL
-581 VVFAQD
+581 LTFAQD

-593 RAGGQITDLITEI
+593 RAGGQITDLISEI

-612 ESELTL
+612 ESEITL
-618 REGSQSGRRHLDRFL
+618 REGSQTGRRHLDRFL
-633 DEAAKFERSGGSV
+633 DEASKFERSGGSV
-646 SAFLDWLDI
+646 SAFLDWLDV

-689 VVAIPG
+689 VVAVPG

-701 PGVNRSDPDN
+701 PGVNKSDPDN

-730 PHFTLD
+730 PNFSLE

-742 DAAKAIKEFAR
+742 EAAKAIKEFAR
-753 QCVDHIK
+753 QCVDQIK

-779 ICTTA
+779 ICTTS
-784 WWRDGANWVS
+784 WWRDGANSVS
-794 PSNIFTLI
+794 PSQIFTLI
-802 ATAASANG
+802 ASAASAHG
-810 GRLISDVAAPDETC
+810 GRLISDVSAPDDDAD
-824 ENPTLENP
+824 NPTLENP
-832 QTAAWPRDY
+832 LTAIWPRDY

-848 FDAAIERVNASQ
+848 FDAAIELVNASD
-860 VHPLVDSTDAEVN
+860 VHPLIDSQDPEVN
-873 SWIMDANS
+873 SWIMDAHS
-881 LITEQRNRASDVVT
+881 LITEVRNRASDVLEVP
-895 VALPTRLSTS
+895 LPSRMSTS
-905 TLVALHE
+905 TMVALHE

-937 AFHLWVEQQFTDPAT
+937 AFHLWVERQFTDAAT
-952 LFGEEYLDYLD
+952 LFGDEYLDYLD

-970 LEDLKAAWLKSVY
+970 LEDLKAAWLKSTF

-998 IAGVLVRGRIDAVYK
+998 IAGVLIRGRIDAVYK
-1013 NPDGDGFQVVDW
+1013 TENADGDGFQVVDW
-1025 KTGSKQLGRSAQ
+1025 KTGSKQLGKSAQ

-1049 LSGCDISKVSA
+1049 LSGCDVSTISA
-1060 AFHYVPTGIT
+1060 AFHYVPSGIT
-1070 DQPADLLDE
+1070 DSPSDLLDE
-1079 AALIALISSVD
+1079 AALIALISNVQTQ
-1090 EAQ
+1090 AK